1 MHTSMRLLRNTRLT
15 LPLLKWVSVF
25 SFGCI
30 STSAW
35 AVVLDNQTLTVSS
48 GTPLDSY
55 VLINQSALTVDGAQT
70 SSISVTDSVLS
81 ILRGDTLTS
90 NSVAINLVDSQASIA
105 NATITSRGSVGLL
118 LAHGAGDGSTASVS
132 NSTIQGGSVGIQV
145 NAGGELTLANS
156 QVSATA
162 ANSDGL
168 RLQGGTAQV
177 SNSSIIGQNFGV
189 RMLRES
195 ELRPDV
201 AALRLD
207 NSSVSSVTGN
217 GIEVRTRGDAIID
230 MQNGSRVS
238 AGNGTAINI
247 SEFSNTTLTAGASE
261 IEGNIVVAEGGR
273 ASLGLDNSRLVG
285 DIQSGGTT
293 AVDFNQSVLEGDVT
307 VAAAGT
313 ANVSFNQSSMIGNLV
328 AQEGGDL
335 SLVLAERSQLAGNVQ
350 NAQLVSVQGGSLLVG
365 DLDRV
370 QVLSLDSNAQ
380 FTGKT
385 VDVQQAGIGGGAN
398 WTMTDTSSVG
408 SLAMN
413 GGQVTFGD
421 NATFYRLNVE
431 NLSGNGTFVM
441 ASDFSNGNTD
451 FLNVTGNASGSHG
464 LLMGSNG
471 ADPSLDSLKVVHMGS
486 GDAQFSLLNQGEQ
499 VDLGA
504 YSYKLVQKGDQDWYL
519 DRETRTISPMTRTV
533 MALFN
538 NPITIAYGEMTS
550 LRSRMGELRYN
561 QGKNAGV
568 WMRAYG
574 NQHNIADASSGVG
587 YQQNQ
592 RGLTFGADAQLGESN
607 WTLGLLAGHSRS
619 DLNLSYGSSGSI
631 DSYYVGGYATW
642 MDPESGYYVDSVL
655 KYNRYQNDAK
665 VGLSDGTRTKGDYDT
680 HGMSASVEVGKH
692 IKLDDGYFIEP
703 FAQVAAAAVAGKDFT
718 LDNGFDANGDVSRS
732 LLGKVGTTLGKTISL
747 GGDSMIQP
755 YVKAAF
761 AHEFAQ
767 RNQVQVNNNVFNNDL
782 SGSRAELG
790 AGVAWTVAKD
800 FQVYGEAGYMNGKN
814 IEMPYSFS
822 LGASYRF

>member
-1 MHTSMRLLRNTRLT
+1 MPFHSPYTITFKRTALIPFLCTPLVFIASNVDAVTLDGTQKTVTSVDAPDTYNLINGAQLDAVSATLLGLSANRST
-15 LPLLKWVSVF
+15 LNVT
-25 SFGCI
+25 GG
-30 STSAW
+30 
-35 AVVLDNQTLTVSS
+35 TVSS
-48 GTPLDSY
+48 TGAVAVRLTSGTGNFANTTINNTVGGGLLAARVTNLQQGSQVVVSDSDITGNTY
-55 VLINQSALTVDGAQT
+55 GLQMTGYSTVR
-70 SSISVTDSVLS
+70 ITDSQVVGTGTDRNAVNNFSGQLQAVGSRFTGEANGVRLARDTSTMGLVSSLS
-81 ILRGDTLTS
+81 LEGSSVIGKTGAGVRVDSG
-90 NSVAINLVDSQASIA
+90 SVAQIDVLN
-105 NATITSRGSVGLL
+105 
-118 LAHGAGDGSTASVS
+118 
-132 NSTIQGGSVGIQV
+132 
-145 NAGGELTLANS
+145 NS
-156 QVSATA
+156 QL
-162 ANSDGL
+162 NG
-168 RLQGGTAQV
+168 
-177 SNSSIIGQNFGV
+177 
-189 RMLRES
+189 
-195 ELRPDV
+195 
-201 AALRLD
+201 
-207 NSSVSSVTGN
+207 GN
-217 GIEVRTRGDAIID
+217 GNA
-230 MQNGSRVS
+230 
-238 AGNGTAINI
+238 
-247 SEFSNTTLTAGASE
+247 
-261 IEGNIVVAEGGR
+261 
-273 ASLGLDNSRLVG
+273 
-285 DIQSGGTT
+285 
-293 AVDFNQSVLEGDVT
+293 LE
-307 VAAAGT
+307 VAAASQAT
-313 ANVSFNQSSMIGNLV
+313 MNVRSSALSGDVLV
-328 AQEGGDL
+328 
-335 SLVLAERSQLAGNVQ
+335 
-350 NAQLVSVQGGSLLVG
+350 
-365 DLDRV
+365 
-370 QVLSLDSNAQ
+370 
-380 FTGKT
+380 
-385 VDVQQAGIGGGAN
+385 
-398 WTMTDTSSVG
+398 TDTSSATVSLDQASLTGNLIGDDSAAVVLILDQSTMSGDVRVAPGG
-408 SLAMN
+408 SGGVTLGNNSQLTGRLEHVQQVNINSNSNWTLNANNTIGDLAMN
-413 GGQVTFGD
+413 GGRITFGD
-421 NATFYRLNVE
+421 ENSFYELNVQS
-431 NLSGNGTFVM
+431 LSGNGEFYM
-441 ASDFSNGNTD
+441 ASNFASGATD
-451 FLNVTGNASGSHG
+451 FLNVTGNASGTHG
-464 LLMGSNG
+464 LMVGTSG
-471 ADPSLDSLKVVHMGS
+471 TDPASVERLQLVHTGS
-486 GDAQFSLLNQGEQ
+486 GDAQFSLLNDRQE

-504 YSYKLVQKGDQDWYL
+504 YSYKLVKDGQDWYL

-538 NPITIAYGEMTS
+538 TPITIAYGEMTS

>member
-1 MHTSMRLLRNTRLT
+1 MRTT
-15 LPLLKWVSVF
+15 IDK
-25 SFGCI
+25 
-30 STSAW
+30 TSAKKPLFVFMNMLMLLPW
-35 AVVLDNQTLTVSS
+35 ALASEQALAILVDNQTLTLTAADAPDTYDLVNGAVLTTQDASTLSIRVTASTVQLNGGTISGGSSNGLHLFGSNATVNGAVVSS
-48 GTPLDSY
+48 T
-55 VLINQSALTVDGAQT
+55 GA
-70 SSISVTDSVLS
+70 V
-81 ILRGDTLTS
+81 GM
-90 NSVAINLVDSQASIA
+90 AIA
-105 NATITSRGSVGLL
+105 RVG
-118 LAHGAGDGSTASVS
+118 AAPSTATVS
-132 NSTIQGGSVGIQV
+132 NSTITGARLG
-145 NAGGELTLANS
+145 A
-156 QVSATA
+156 QVSARSTLNISGTTVTGSNADGIGLAILGGTVTATSGTQFNGTA
-162 ANSDGL
+162 A
-168 RLQGGTAQV
+168 
-177 SNSSIIGQNFGV
+177 GV
-189 RMLRES
+189 RIGRES
-195 ELRPDV
+195 AINSQAPTLT
-201 AALRLD
+201 LD
-207 NSSVSSVTGN
+207 NSSATGGTGPAVLVRTDTVAEINVRNGSTLNGGN
-217 GIEVRTRGDAIID
+217 GVILEVQGPATANLNVAASSLRGNVQIAD
-230 MQNGSRVS
+230 
-238 AGNGTAINI
+238 TA
-247 SEFSNTTLTAGASE
+247 TANLKLDQAS
-261 IEGNIVVAEGGR
+261 
-273 ASLGLDNSRLVG
+273 LVG
-285 DIQSGGTT
+285 D
-293 AVDFNQSVLEGDVT
+293 VVVT
-307 VAAAGT
+307 PG
-313 ANVSFNQSSMIGNLV
+313 AN
-328 AQEGGDL
+328 A
-335 SLVLAERSQLAGNVQ
+335 SLALDNRSQLTGNLNGVQ
-350 NAQLVSVQGGSLLVG
+350 QVNINSNSNWTLNANNTIG
-365 DLDRV
+365 DL
-370 QVLSLDSNAQ
+370 AM
-380 FTGKT
+380 TG
-385 VDVQQAGIGGGAN
+385 GRI
-398 WTMTDTSSVG
+398 
-408 SLAMN
+408 
-413 GGQVTFGD
+413 TFGD
-421 NATFYRLNVE
+421 ENSFYELNVQS
-431 NLSGNGTFVM
+431 LSGNGEFYM
-441 ASDFSNGNTD
+441 ASNFASGATD
-451 FLNVTGNASGSHG
+451 FLNVTGNASGTHG
-464 LLMGSNG
+464 LMVGTSG
-471 ADPSLDSLKVVHMGS
+471 TDPASVERLQLVHTGS
-486 GDAQFSLLNQGEQ
+486 GDAQFSLLNDRQE

-504 YSYKLVQKGDQDWYL
+504 YSYKLVKDGQDWYL

-538 NPITIAYGEMTS
+538 TPITIAYGEMTS

-767 RNQVQVNNNVFNNDL
+767 RNQVQVNDNVFNNVL

>member
-1 MHTSMRLLRNTRLT
+1 MRTST
-15 LPLLKWVSVF
+15 LIITPFKKIIAVTQWATALSMTLVSPQIF
-25 SFGCI
+25 
-30 STSAW
+30 
-35 AVVLDNQTLTVSS
+35 AVVLDNQTLTITSLDAPTDYQLVNQSLLIVDSAQTFGLRLNRSGLNILS
-48 GTPLDSY
+48 GTVTATGRGIELADSQATIANASITSSSNFGLLL
-55 VLINQSALTVDGAQT
+55 VHGSGVGSTATVTNSQITGATTGAQAT
-70 SSISVTDSVLS
+70 AGSVL
-81 ILRGDTLTS
+81 
-90 NSVAINLVDSQASIA
+90 NLVDSNVTGTGP
-105 NATITSRGSVGLL
+105 NA
-118 LAHGAGDGSTASVS
+118 H
-132 NSTIQGGSVGIQV
+132 
-145 NAGGELTLANS
+145 
-156 QVSATA
+156 
-162 ANSDGL
+162 GL
-168 RLQGGTAQV
+168 RLLGAEANVTGST
-177 SNSSIIGQNFGV
+177 ITGQNAGV
-189 RMLRES
+189 RMSREGAA
-195 ELRPDV
+195 RPDAPV
-201 AALRLD
+201 LRLN
-207 NSSVSSVTGN
+207 NSVVRGVN
-217 GIEVRTRGDAIID
+217 GPAIQVASNATAIIEVL
-230 MQNGSRVS
+230 NGS
-238 AGNGTAINI
+238 
-247 SEFSNTTLTAGASE
+247 TLTAGNGV
-261 IEGNIVVAEGGR
+261 I
-273 ASLGLDNSRLVG
+273 LDTA
-285 DIQSGGTT
+285 IGTT
-293 AVDFNQSVLEGDVT
+293 TDLTVASSSLEGDVATAGATTATFTQSTLNGNVNVSDTGSANLRFDQSRITGDVVAASGGTASVTLNNSSQLTGRLENVQQVSINSSSNWTLNADNT
-307 VAAAGT
+307 VA
-313 ANVSFNQSSMIGNLV
+313 N
-328 AQEGGDL
+328 
-335 SLVLAERSQLAGNVQ
+335 
-350 NAQLVSVQGGSLLVG
+350 
-365 DLDRV
+365 
-370 QVLSLDSNAQ
+370 
-380 FTGKT
+380 
-385 VDVQQAGIGGGAN
+385 
-398 WTMTDTSSVG
+398 
-408 SLAMN
+408 LAMN

-538 NPITIAYGEMTS
+538 TPITIAYGEMTS

>member
-1 MHTSMRLLRNTRLT
+1 MRTT
-15 LPLLKWVSVF
+15 IDK
-25 SFGCI
+25 
-30 STSAW
+30 TSAKKPLFVFMNMLMLLPW
-35 AVVLDNQTLTVSS
+35 ALASEQALAILVDNQTLTLTAADAPDTYDLVNGAVLTTQDASTLSIRVTASTVQLNGGTISGGSSNGLHLFGSNATVNGAVVSS
-48 GTPLDSY
+48 T
-55 VLINQSALTVDGAQT
+55 GA
-70 SSISVTDSVLS
+70 V
-81 ILRGDTLTS
+81 GM
-90 NSVAINLVDSQASIA
+90 AIA
-105 NATITSRGSVGLL
+105 RVG
-118 LAHGAGDGSTASVS
+118 AAPSTATVS
-132 NSTIQGGSVGIQV
+132 NSTITGARLG
-145 NAGGELTLANS
+145 A
-156 QVSATA
+156 QVSARSTLNISGTTVTGSNADGIGLAILGGTVTATSGTQFNGTA
-162 ANSDGL
+162 A
-168 RLQGGTAQV
+168 
-177 SNSSIIGQNFGV
+177 GV
-189 RMLRES
+189 RIGRES
-195 ELRPDV
+195 AINSQAPTLT
-201 AALRLD
+201 LD
-207 NSSVSSVTGN
+207 NSSATGGTGPAVLVRTDTVAEINVRNGSTLNGGN
-217 GIEVRTRGDAIID
+217 GVILEVQGPATANLNVAASSLRGNVQIAD
-230 MQNGSRVS
+230 
-238 AGNGTAINI
+238 TA
-247 SEFSNTTLTAGASE
+247 TANLKLDQAS
-261 IEGNIVVAEGGR
+261 
-273 ASLGLDNSRLVG
+273 LVG
-285 DIQSGGTT
+285 D
-293 AVDFNQSVLEGDVT
+293 VVVT
-307 VAAAGT
+307 PG
-313 ANVSFNQSSMIGNLV
+313 AN
-328 AQEGGDL
+328 A
-335 SLVLAERSQLAGNVQ
+335 SLALDNRSQLTGNLNGVQ
-350 NAQLVSVQGGSLLVG
+350 QVNINSNSNWTLNANNTIG
-365 DLDRV
+365 DL
-370 QVLSLDSNAQ
+370 AM
-380 FTGKT
+380 TG
-385 VDVQQAGIGGGAN
+385 GRI
-398 WTMTDTSSVG
+398 
-408 SLAMN
+408 
-413 GGQVTFGD
+413 TFGD
-421 NATFYRLNVE
+421 ENSFYELNVQS
-431 NLSGNGTFVM
+431 LSGNGEFYM
-441 ASDFSNGNTD
+441 ASNFASGATD
-451 FLNVTGNASGSHG
+451 FLNVTGNASGTHG
-464 LLMGSNG
+464 LMVGTSG
-471 ADPSLDSLKVVHMGS
+471 TDPASVERLQLVHTGS
-486 GDAQFSLLNQGEQ
+486 GDAQFSLLNDRQE

-504 YSYKLVQKGDQDWYL
+504 YSYKLVKDGQDWYL

-538 NPITIAYGEMTS
+538 TPITIAYGEMTS
-550 LRSRMGELRYN
+550 LRSRMGELRYS
-561 QGKNAGV
+561 QGKSAGV

-587 YQQNQ
+587 YEQNQ
-592 RGLTFGADAQLGESN
+592 RGLTFGADAKLGESN

>member
-1 MHTSMRLLRNTRLT
+1 MRTT
-15 LPLLKWVSVF
+15 IDK
-25 SFGCI
+25 
-30 STSAW
+30 TSAKKPLFVFMNMLMLLPW
-35 AVVLDNQTLTVSS
+35 ALASEQALAILVDNQTLTLTAADAPDTYDLVNGAVLTTQDASTLAIRVTASTVQLNGGTISGGSSNGLHLFGSNATVNGAVVSS
-48 GTPLDSY
+48 T
-55 VLINQSALTVDGAQT
+55 GA
-70 SSISVTDSVLS
+70 V
-81 ILRGDTLTS
+81 GM
-90 NSVAINLVDSQASIA
+90 AIA
-105 NATITSRGSVGLL
+105 RVG
-118 LAHGAGDGSTASVS
+118 AAPSTATVS
-132 NSTIQGGSVGIQV
+132 NSTITGARLG
-145 NAGGELTLANS
+145 A
-156 QVSATA
+156 QVSARSTLNISGTTVAGSNADGIGLAILGGTVTATSGTQFNGTA
-162 ANSDGL
+162 A
-168 RLQGGTAQV
+168 
-177 SNSSIIGQNFGV
+177 GV
-189 RMLRES
+189 RIGRES
-195 ELRPDV
+195 AINSQAPTLT
-201 AALRLD
+201 LD
-207 NSSVSSVTGN
+207 NSSATGGTGPAVLVRTDTVAEINVRNGSTLNGGN
-217 GIEVRTRGDAIID
+217 GVILEVQGPATANLNVAASSLRGNVQIAD
-230 MQNGSRVS
+230 
-238 AGNGTAINI
+238 TA
-247 SEFSNTTLTAGASE
+247 TANLKLDQAS
-261 IEGNIVVAEGGR
+261 
-273 ASLGLDNSRLVG
+273 LVG
-285 DIQSGGTT
+285 D
-293 AVDFNQSVLEGDVT
+293 VVVT
-307 VAAAGT
+307 PG
-313 ANVSFNQSSMIGNLV
+313 AN
-328 AQEGGDL
+328 A
-335 SLVLAERSQLAGNVQ
+335 SLALDNRSQLTGNLNGVQ
-350 NAQLVSVQGGSLLVG
+350 QVNINSNSNWTLNANNTIG
-365 DLDRV
+365 DL
-370 QVLSLDSNAQ
+370 AM
-380 FTGKT
+380 TG
-385 VDVQQAGIGGGAN
+385 GRI
-398 WTMTDTSSVG
+398 
-408 SLAMN
+408 
-413 GGQVTFGD
+413 TFGD
-421 NATFYRLNVE
+421 ENSFYELNVQS
-431 NLSGNGTFVM
+431 LSGNGEFYM
-441 ASDFSNGNTD
+441 ASNFASGATD
-451 FLNVTGNASGSHG
+451 FLNVTGNASGTHG
-464 LLMGSNG
+464 LMVGTSG
-471 ADPSLDSLKVVHMGS
+471 TDPASVERLQLVHTGS
-486 GDAQFSLLNQGEQ
+486 GDAQFSLLNDRQE

-504 YSYKLVQKGDQDWYL
+504 YSYKLVKDGQDWYL

-538 NPITIAYGEMTS
+538 TPITIAYGEMTS

-767 RNQVQVNNNVFNNDL
+767 RNQVQVNDNVFNNDL

>member
-1 MHTSMRLLRNTRLT
+1 MRTT
-15 LPLLKWVSVF
+15 IDK
-25 SFGCI
+25 
-30 STSAW
+30 TSAKKPLFVFMNMLMLLPW
-35 AVVLDNQTLTVSS
+35 ALASEQALAILVDNQTLTLTAADAPDTYDLVNGAVLTTQDASTLSIRVTASTVQLNGGTISGGSSNGLHLFGSNATVNGAVVSS
-48 GTPLDSY
+48 T
-55 VLINQSALTVDGAQT
+55 GA
-70 SSISVTDSVLS
+70 V
-81 ILRGDTLTS
+81 GM
-90 NSVAINLVDSQASIA
+90 AIA
-105 NATITSRGSVGLL
+105 RVG
-118 LAHGAGDGSTASVS
+118 AAPSTATVS
-132 NSTIQGGSVGIQV
+132 NSTITGARLG
-145 NAGGELTLANS
+145 A
-156 QVSATA
+156 QVSARSTLNISGTTVTGSNADGIGLAILGGTVTATSGTQFNGTA
-162 ANSDGL
+162 A
-168 RLQGGTAQV
+168 
-177 SNSSIIGQNFGV
+177 GV
-189 RMLRES
+189 RIGRES
-195 ELRPDV
+195 AINSQAPTLT
-201 AALRLD
+201 LD
-207 NSSVSSVTGN
+207 NSSATGGTGPAVLVRTDTVAEINVRNGSTLNGGN
-217 GIEVRTRGDAIID
+217 GVILEVQGPATANLNVAASSLRGNVQIAD
-230 MQNGSRVS
+230 
-238 AGNGTAINI
+238 TA
-247 SEFSNTTLTAGASE
+247 TANLKLDQAS
-261 IEGNIVVAEGGR
+261 
-273 ASLGLDNSRLVG
+273 LVG
-285 DIQSGGTT
+285 D
-293 AVDFNQSVLEGDVT
+293 VVVT
-307 VAAAGT
+307 PG
-313 ANVSFNQSSMIGNLV
+313 AN
-328 AQEGGDL
+328 A
-335 SLVLAERSQLAGNVQ
+335 SLALDNRSQLTGNLNGVQ
-350 NAQLVSVQGGSLLVG
+350 QVNINSNSNWTLNANNTIG
-365 DLDRV
+365 DL
-370 QVLSLDSNAQ
+370 AM
-380 FTGKT
+380 TG
-385 VDVQQAGIGGGAN
+385 GRI
-398 WTMTDTSSVG
+398 
-408 SLAMN
+408 
-413 GGQVTFGD
+413 TFGD
-421 NATFYRLNVE
+421 ENSFYELNVQS
-431 NLSGNGTFVM
+431 LSGNGEFYM
-441 ASDFSNGNTD
+441 ASNFASGATD
-451 FLNVTGNASGSHG
+451 FLNVTGNASGTHG
-464 LLMGSNG
+464 LMVGTSG
-471 ADPSLDSLKVVHMGS
+471 TDPASVERLQLVHTGS
-486 GDAQFSLLNQGEQ
+486 GDAQFSLLNDRQE

-504 YSYKLVQKGDQDWYL
+504 YSYKLVKDGQDWYL

-538 NPITIAYGEMTS
+538 TPITIAYGEMTS

>member
-1 MHTSMRLLRNTRLT
+1 MTGS
-15 LPLLKWVSVF
+15 
-25 SFGCI
+25 
-30 STSAW
+30 
-35 AVVLDNQTLTVSS
+35 
-48 GTPLDSY
+48 
-55 VLINQSALTVDGAQT
+55 
-70 SSISVTDSVLS
+70 
-81 ILRGDTLTS
+81 
-90 NSVAINLVDSQASIA
+90 
-105 NATITSRGSVGLL
+105 TIT
-118 LAHGAGDGSTASVS
+118 
-132 NSTIQGGSVGIQV
+132 
-145 NAGGELTLANS
+145 
-156 QVSATA
+156 
-162 ANSDGL
+162 
-168 RLQGGTAQV
+168 
-177 SNSSIIGQNFGV
+177 GQNAGV
-189 RMLRES
+189 RMSREGAA
-195 ELRPDV
+195 RPDAPV
-201 AALRLD
+201 LRLN
-207 NSSVSSVTGN
+207 NSVVRGVN
-217 GIEVRTRGDAIID
+217 GPAIQVASNATAIIEVL
-230 MQNGSRVS
+230 NGS
-238 AGNGTAINI
+238 
-247 SEFSNTTLTAGASE
+247 TLTAGNGV
-261 IEGNIVVAEGGR
+261 I
-273 ASLGLDNSRLVG
+273 LDTA
-285 DIQSGGTT
+285 IGTT
-293 AVDFNQSVLEGDVT
+293 TDLTVASSSLEGDVATAGATTATFTQSTLNGNVNVSDTGSANLRFDQSRITGDVVAASGGTASVTLNNSSQLTGRLENVQQVSINSSSNWTLNADNT
-307 VAAAGT
+307 VA
-313 ANVSFNQSSMIGNLV
+313 N
-328 AQEGGDL
+328 
-335 SLVLAERSQLAGNVQ
+335 
-350 NAQLVSVQGGSLLVG
+350 
-365 DLDRV
+365 
-370 QVLSLDSNAQ
+370 
-380 FTGKT
+380 
-385 VDVQQAGIGGGAN
+385 
-398 WTMTDTSSVG
+398 
-408 SLAMN
+408 LAMN

-538 NPITIAYGEMTS
+538 TPITIAYGEMTS

-790 AGVAWTVAKD
+790 AGVALTVAKD

>member
-1 MHTSMRLLRNTRLT
+1 MRTT
-15 LPLLKWVSVF
+15 IDK
-25 SFGCI
+25 
-30 STSAW
+30 TSAKKPLFVFVNMLMLLPW
-35 AVVLDNQTLTVSS
+35 ALASEQALAILVDNQTLTLTAADAPDTYDLVNGAVLTTQDASTLSIRVTASTVQLNGGTISGGSSNGLHLFGSNATVNGAVVSS
-48 GTPLDSY
+48 T
-55 VLINQSALTVDGAQT
+55 GA
-70 SSISVTDSVLS
+70 V
-81 ILRGDTLTS
+81 GM
-90 NSVAINLVDSQASIA
+90 AIA
-105 NATITSRGSVGLL
+105 RVG
-118 LAHGAGDGSTASVS
+118 AAPSTATVS
-132 NSTIQGGSVGIQV
+132 NSTITGARLG
-145 NAGGELTLANS
+145 A
-156 QVSATA
+156 QVSARSTLNISGTTVTGSNADGIGLAILGGTVTATSGTQFNGTA
-162 ANSDGL
+162 A
-168 RLQGGTAQV
+168 
-177 SNSSIIGQNFGV
+177 GV
-189 RMLRES
+189 RIGRES
-195 ELRPDV
+195 AINSQAPTLT
-201 AALRLD
+201 LD
-207 NSSVSSVTGN
+207 NSSATGGTGPAVLVRTDTVAEINVRNGSTLNGGN
-217 GIEVRTRGDAIID
+217 GVILEVQGPATANLNVAASSLRGNVQIAD
-230 MQNGSRVS
+230 
-238 AGNGTAINI
+238 TA
-247 SEFSNTTLTAGASE
+247 TANLKLDQAS
-261 IEGNIVVAEGGR
+261 
-273 ASLGLDNSRLVG
+273 LVG
-285 DIQSGGTT
+285 D
-293 AVDFNQSVLEGDVT
+293 VVVT
-307 VAAAGT
+307 PG
-313 ANVSFNQSSMIGNLV
+313 AN
-328 AQEGGDL
+328 A
-335 SLVLAERSQLAGNVQ
+335 SLALDNRSQLTGNLNGVQ
-350 NAQLVSVQGGSLLVG
+350 QVNINSNSNWTLNANNTIG
-365 DLDRV
+365 DL
-370 QVLSLDSNAQ
+370 AM
-380 FTGKT
+380 TG
-385 VDVQQAGIGGGAN
+385 GRI
-398 WTMTDTSSVG
+398 
-408 SLAMN
+408 
-413 GGQVTFGD
+413 TFGD
-421 NATFYRLNVE
+421 ENSFYELNVQS
-431 NLSGNGTFVM
+431 LSGNGEFYM
-441 ASDFSNGNTD
+441 ASNFASGATD
-451 FLNVTGNASGSHG
+451 FLNVTGNASGTHG
-464 LLMGSNG
+464 LMVGTSG
-471 ADPSLDSLKVVHMGS
+471 TDPASVERLQLVHTGS
-486 GDAQFSLLNQGEQ
+486 GDAQFSLLNDRQE

-504 YSYKLVQKGDQDWYL
+504 YSYKLVKDGQDWYL

-538 NPITIAYGEMTS
+538 TPITIAYGEMTS

>member
-1 MHTSMRLLRNTRLT
+1 MRTT
-15 LPLLKWVSVF
+15 IDK
-25 SFGCI
+25 
-30 STSAW
+30 TSAKKPLFVFVNMLMLLPW
-35 AVVLDNQTLTVSS
+35 ALASEQALAILVDNQTLTLTAADAPDTYDLVNGAVLTTQDASTLAIRVTASTVQLNGGTISGGSSNGLHLFGSNATVNGAVVSS
-48 GTPLDSY
+48 T
-55 VLINQSALTVDGAQT
+55 GA
-70 SSISVTDSVLS
+70 V
-81 ILRGDTLTS
+81 GM
-90 NSVAINLVDSQASIA
+90 AIA
-105 NATITSRGSVGLL
+105 RVG
-118 LAHGAGDGSTASVS
+118 AAPSTATVS
-132 NSTIQGGSVGIQV
+132 NSTITGARLG
-145 NAGGELTLANS
+145 A
-156 QVSATA
+156 QVSARSTLNISGTTVTGSNADGIGLAILGGTVTATSGTQFNGTA
-162 ANSDGL
+162 A
-168 RLQGGTAQV
+168 
-177 SNSSIIGQNFGV
+177 GV
-189 RMLRES
+189 RIGRES
-195 ELRPDV
+195 AINSQAPTLT
-201 AALRLD
+201 LD
-207 NSSVSSVTGN
+207 NSSATGGTGPAVLVRTDTVAEINVRNGSTLNGGN
-217 GIEVRTRGDAIID
+217 GVILEVQGPATANLNVAASSLRGNVQIAD
-230 MQNGSRVS
+230 
-238 AGNGTAINI
+238 TA
-247 SEFSNTTLTAGASE
+247 TANLKLDQAS
-261 IEGNIVVAEGGR
+261 
-273 ASLGLDNSRLVG
+273 LVG
-285 DIQSGGTT
+285 D
-293 AVDFNQSVLEGDVT
+293 VVVT
-307 VAAAGT
+307 PG
-313 ANVSFNQSSMIGNLV
+313 AN
-328 AQEGGDL
+328 A
-335 SLVLAERSQLAGNVQ
+335 SLALDNRSQLTGNLNGVQ
-350 NAQLVSVQGGSLLVG
+350 QVNINSNSNWTLNANNTIG
-365 DLDRV
+365 DL
-370 QVLSLDSNAQ
+370 AM
-380 FTGKT
+380 TG
-385 VDVQQAGIGGGAN
+385 GRI
-398 WTMTDTSSVG
+398 
-408 SLAMN
+408 
-413 GGQVTFGD
+413 TFGD
-421 NATFYRLNVE
+421 ENSFYELNVQS
-431 NLSGNGTFVM
+431 LSGNGEFYM
-441 ASDFSNGNTD
+441 ASNFASGATD
-451 FLNVTGNASGSHG
+451 FLNVTGNASGTHG
-464 LLMGSNG
+464 LMVGTSG
-471 ADPSLDSLKVVHMGS
+471 TDPASVERLQLVHTGS
-486 GDAQFSLLNQGEQ
+486 GDAQFSLLNDRQE

-504 YSYKLVQKGDQDWYL
+504 YSYKLVKDGQDWYL

-538 NPITIAYGEMTS
+538 TPITIAYGEMTS

-767 RNQVQVNNNVFNNDL
+767 RNQVQVNDNVFNNDL

-790 AGVAWTVAKD
+790 VGVAWTVAKD

>member
-1 MHTSMRLLRNTRLT
+1 MRTT
-15 LPLLKWVSVF
+15 IDK
-25 SFGCI
+25 
-30 STSAW
+30 TSAKKPLFVFMNMLMLLPW
-35 AVVLDNQTLTVSS
+35 ALASEQALAILVDNQTLTLTAADAPDTYDLVNGAVLTTQDASTLAIRVTASTVQLNGGTISGGSSNGLHLFGSNATVNGAVVSS
-48 GTPLDSY
+48 T
-55 VLINQSALTVDGAQT
+55 GA
-70 SSISVTDSVLS
+70 V
-81 ILRGDTLTS
+81 GM
-90 NSVAINLVDSQASIA
+90 AIA
-105 NATITSRGSVGLL
+105 RVG
-118 LAHGAGDGSTASVS
+118 AAPSTATVS
-132 NSTIQGGSVGIQV
+132 NSTITGARLG
-145 NAGGELTLANS
+145 A
-156 QVSATA
+156 QVSARSTLNISGTTVTGSNADGIGLAILGGTVTATSGTQFNGTA
-162 ANSDGL
+162 A
-168 RLQGGTAQV
+168 
-177 SNSSIIGQNFGV
+177 GV
-189 RMLRES
+189 RIGRES
-195 ELRPDV
+195 AINSQAPTLT
-201 AALRLD
+201 LD
-207 NSSVSSVTGN
+207 NSSATGGTGPAVLVRTDTVAEINVRNGSTLNGGN
-217 GIEVRTRGDAIID
+217 GVILEVQGPATANLNVAASSLRGNVQIAD
-230 MQNGSRVS
+230 
-238 AGNGTAINI
+238 TA
-247 SEFSNTTLTAGASE
+247 TANLKLDQAS
-261 IEGNIVVAEGGR
+261 
-273 ASLGLDNSRLVG
+273 LVG
-285 DIQSGGTT
+285 D
-293 AVDFNQSVLEGDVT
+293 VVVT
-307 VAAAGT
+307 PG
-313 ANVSFNQSSMIGNLV
+313 AN
-328 AQEGGDL
+328 A
-335 SLVLAERSQLAGNVQ
+335 SLALDNRSQLTGNLNGVQ
-350 NAQLVSVQGGSLLVG
+350 QVNINSNSNWTLNANNTIG
-365 DLDRV
+365 DL
-370 QVLSLDSNAQ
+370 AM
-380 FTGKT
+380 TG
-385 VDVQQAGIGGGAN
+385 GRI
-398 WTMTDTSSVG
+398 
-408 SLAMN
+408 
-413 GGQVTFGD
+413 TFGD
-421 NATFYRLNVE
+421 ENSFYELNVQS
-431 NLSGNGTFVM
+431 LSGNGEFYM
-441 ASDFSNGNTD
+441 ASNFASGATD
-451 FLNVTGNASGSHG
+451 FLNVTGNASGTHG
-464 LLMGSNG
+464 LMVGTSG
-471 ADPSLDSLKVVHMGS
+471 TDPASVERLQLVHTGS
-486 GDAQFSLLNQGEQ
+486 GDAQFSLLNDRQE

-504 YSYKLVQKGDQDWYL
+504 YSYKLVKDGQDWYL

-538 NPITIAYGEMTS
+538 TPITIAYGEMTS

-790 AGVAWTVAKD
+790 VGVAWTVAKD

>member
-1 MHTSMRLLRNTRLT
+1 MRTT
-15 LPLLKWVSVF
+15 IDK
-25 SFGCI
+25 
-30 STSAW
+30 TSAKKPLFVFVNMLMLLPW
-35 AVVLDNQTLTVSS
+35 ALASEQALAILVDNQTLTLTAADAPDTYDLVNGAVLTTQDASTLAIRVTASTVQLNGGTISGGSSNGLHLFGSNATVNGAVVSS
-48 GTPLDSY
+48 T
-55 VLINQSALTVDGAQT
+55 GA
-70 SSISVTDSVLS
+70 V
-81 ILRGDTLTS
+81 GM
-90 NSVAINLVDSQASIA
+90 AIA
-105 NATITSRGSVGLL
+105 RVG
-118 LAHGAGDGSTASVS
+118 AAPSTATVS
-132 NSTIQGGSVGIQV
+132 NSTITGARLG
-145 NAGGELTLANS
+145 A
-156 QVSATA
+156 QVSARSTLNISGTTVTGSNADGIGLAILGGTVTATSGTQFNGTA
-162 ANSDGL
+162 A
-168 RLQGGTAQV
+168 
-177 SNSSIIGQNFGV
+177 GV
-189 RMLRES
+189 RIGRES
-195 ELRPDV
+195 AINSQAPTLT
-201 AALRLD
+201 LD
-207 NSSVSSVTGN
+207 NSSATGGTGPAVLVRTDTVAEINVRNGSTLNGGN
-217 GIEVRTRGDAIID
+217 GVILEVQGPATANLNVAASSLRGNVQIAD
-230 MQNGSRVS
+230 
-238 AGNGTAINI
+238 TA
-247 SEFSNTTLTAGASE
+247 TANLKLDQAS
-261 IEGNIVVAEGGR
+261 
-273 ASLGLDNSRLVG
+273 LVG
-285 DIQSGGTT
+285 D
-293 AVDFNQSVLEGDVT
+293 VVVT
-307 VAAAGT
+307 PG
-313 ANVSFNQSSMIGNLV
+313 AN
-328 AQEGGDL
+328 A
-335 SLVLAERSQLAGNVQ
+335 SLALDNRSQLTGNLNGVQ
-350 NAQLVSVQGGSLLVG
+350 QVNINSNSNWNLNANNTIG
-365 DLDRV
+365 DL
-370 QVLSLDSNAQ
+370 AM
-380 FTGKT
+380 TG
-385 VDVQQAGIGGGAN
+385 GRI
-398 WTMTDTSSVG
+398 
-408 SLAMN
+408 
-413 GGQVTFGD
+413 TFGD
-421 NATFYRLNVE
+421 ENSFYELNVQS
-431 NLSGNGTFVM
+431 LSGNGEFYM
-441 ASDFSNGNTD
+441 ASNFASGATD
-451 FLNVTGNASGSHG
+451 FLNVTGNASGTHG
-464 LLMGSNG
+464 LMVGTSG
-471 ADPSLDSLKVVHMGS
+471 TDPASVERLQLVHTGS
-486 GDAQFSLLNQGEQ
+486 GDAQFSLLNDRQE

-504 YSYKLVQKGDQDWYL
+504 YSYKLVKDGQDWYL

-538 NPITIAYGEMTS
+538 TPITIAYGEMTS

>member
-1 MHTSMRLLRNTRLT
+1 MRTT
-15 LPLLKWVSVF
+15 IDK
-25 SFGCI
+25 
-30 STSAW
+30 TSAKKPLFVFMNMLMLLPW
-35 AVVLDNQTLTVSS
+35 ALASEQALAVLVDNQTLTLTAADAPDTYDLVNGAVLTTQDASTLAIRVTASTVQLNGGTISGGSSNGLHLFGSNATVNGAVVSS
-48 GTPLDSY
+48 T
-55 VLINQSALTVDGAQT
+55 GA
-70 SSISVTDSVLS
+70 V
-81 ILRGDTLTS
+81 GM
-90 NSVAINLVDSQASIA
+90 AIA
-105 NATITSRGSVGLL
+105 RVG
-118 LAHGAGDGSTASVS
+118 AAPSTATVS
-132 NSTIQGGSVGIQV
+132 NSTITGARLG
-145 NAGGELTLANS
+145 A
-156 QVSATA
+156 QVSARSTLNISGTTVTGSNADGIGLAILGGTVTATSGTQFNGTA
-162 ANSDGL
+162 A
-168 RLQGGTAQV
+168 
-177 SNSSIIGQNFGV
+177 GV
-189 RMLRES
+189 RIGRES
-195 ELRPDV
+195 AINSQAPTLT
-201 AALRLD
+201 LD
-207 NSSVSSVTGN
+207 NSSATGGTGPAVLVRTDTVAEINVRNGSTLNGGN
-217 GIEVRTRGDAIID
+217 GVILEVQGPATANLNVAASSLRGNVQIAD
-230 MQNGSRVS
+230 
-238 AGNGTAINI
+238 TA
-247 SEFSNTTLTAGASE
+247 TANLKLDQAS
-261 IEGNIVVAEGGR
+261 
-273 ASLGLDNSRLVG
+273 LVG
-285 DIQSGGTT
+285 D
-293 AVDFNQSVLEGDVT
+293 VVVT
-307 VAAAGT
+307 PG
-313 ANVSFNQSSMIGNLV
+313 AN
-328 AQEGGDL
+328 A
-335 SLVLAERSQLAGNVQ
+335 SLALDNRSQLTGNLNGVQ
-350 NAQLVSVQGGSLLVG
+350 QVNINSNSNWTLNANNTIG
-365 DLDRV
+365 DL
-370 QVLSLDSNAQ
+370 AM
-380 FTGKT
+380 TG
-385 VDVQQAGIGGGAN
+385 GRI
-398 WTMTDTSSVG
+398 
-408 SLAMN
+408 
-413 GGQVTFGD
+413 TFGD
-421 NATFYRLNVE
+421 ENSFYELNVQS
-431 NLSGNGTFVM
+431 LSGNGEFYM
-441 ASDFSNGNTD
+441 ASNFASGATD
-451 FLNVTGNASGSHG
+451 FLNVTGNASGTHG
-464 LLMGSNG
+464 LMVGTSG
-471 ADPSLDSLKVVHMGS
+471 TDPASVERLQLVHTGS
-486 GDAQFSLLNQGEQ
+486 GDAQFSLLNDRQE

-504 YSYKLVQKGDQDWYL
+504 YSYKLVKDGQDWYL

-538 NPITIAYGEMTS
+538 TPITIAYGEMTS

-767 RNQVQVNNNVFNNDL
+767 RNQVQVNDNVFNNDL

>member
-1 MHTSMRLLRNTRLT
+1 MNMLMLL
-15 LPLLKWVSVF
+15 P
-25 SFGCI
+25 
-30 STSAW
+30 W
-35 AVVLDNQTLTVSS
+35 ALASEQALAILVDNQTLTLTAADAPDTYDLVNGAVLTTQDASTLSIRVTASTVQLNGGTISGGSSNGLHLFGSNATVNGAVVSS
-48 GTPLDSY
+48 T
-55 VLINQSALTVDGAQT
+55 GA
-70 SSISVTDSVLS
+70 V
-81 ILRGDTLTS
+81 GM
-90 NSVAINLVDSQASIA
+90 AIA
-105 NATITSRGSVGLL
+105 RVG
-118 LAHGAGDGSTASVS
+118 AAPSTATVS
-132 NSTIQGGSVGIQV
+132 NSTITGARLG
-145 NAGGELTLANS
+145 A
-156 QVSATA
+156 QVSARSTLNISGTTVTGSNADGIGLAILGGTVTATSGTQFNGTA
-162 ANSDGL
+162 A
-168 RLQGGTAQV
+168 
-177 SNSSIIGQNFGV
+177 GV
-189 RMLRES
+189 RIGRES
-195 ELRPDV
+195 AINSQAPTLT
-201 AALRLD
+201 LD
-207 NSSVSSVTGN
+207 NSSATGGTGPAVLVRTDTVAEINVRNGSTLNGGN
-217 GIEVRTRGDAIID
+217 GAILEVQGPATANLNVAASSLRGNVQIAD
-230 MQNGSRVS
+230 
-238 AGNGTAINI
+238 TA
-247 SEFSNTTLTAGASE
+247 TANLKLDQAS
-261 IEGNIVVAEGGR
+261 
-273 ASLGLDNSRLVG
+273 LVG
-285 DIQSGGTT
+285 D
-293 AVDFNQSVLEGDVT
+293 VVVT
-307 VAAAGT
+307 PG
-313 ANVSFNQSSMIGNLV
+313 AN
-328 AQEGGDL
+328 A
-335 SLVLAERSQLAGNVQ
+335 SLALDNRSQLTGNLNGVQ
-350 NAQLVSVQGGSLLVG
+350 QVNINSNSNWTLNANNTIG
-365 DLDRV
+365 DL
-370 QVLSLDSNAQ
+370 AM
-380 FTGKT
+380 TG
-385 VDVQQAGIGGGAN
+385 GRI
-398 WTMTDTSSVG
+398 
-408 SLAMN
+408 
-413 GGQVTFGD
+413 TFGD
-421 NATFYRLNVE
+421 ENSFYELNVQS
-431 NLSGNGTFVM
+431 LSGNGEFYM
-441 ASDFSNGNTD
+441 ASNFASGATD
-451 FLNVTGNASGSHG
+451 FLNVTGNASGTHG
-464 LLMGSNG
+464 LMVGTSG
-471 ADPSLDSLKVVHMGS
+471 TDPASVERLQLVHTGS
-486 GDAQFSLLNQGEQ
+486 GDAQFSLLNDRQE

-504 YSYKLVQKGDQDWYL
+504 YSYKLVKDGQDWYL

-538 NPITIAYGEMTS
+538 TPITIAYGEMTS

-767 RNQVQVNNNVFNNDL
+767 RNQVQVNDNVFNNDL

>member
-1 MHTSMRLLRNTRLT
+1 MRTT
-15 LPLLKWVSVF
+15 IDK
-25 SFGCI
+25 
-30 STSAW
+30 TSAKKPLFVFMNMLMLLPW
-35 AVVLDNQTLTVSS
+35 ALASEQALAILVDNQTLTLTAADAPDTYDLVNGAVLTTQDASTLSIRVTASTVQLNGGTISGGSSNGLHLFGSNATVNGAVVSS
-48 GTPLDSY
+48 T
-55 VLINQSALTVDGAQT
+55 GA
-70 SSISVTDSVLS
+70 V
-81 ILRGDTLTS
+81 GM
-90 NSVAINLVDSQASIA
+90 AIA
-105 NATITSRGSVGLL
+105 RVG
-118 LAHGAGDGSTASVS
+118 AAPSTATVS
-132 NSTIQGGSVGIQV
+132 NSTITGARLG
-145 NAGGELTLANS
+145 A
-156 QVSATA
+156 QVSARSTLNISGTTVTGSNADGIGLAILGGTVTATSGTQFNGTA
-162 ANSDGL
+162 A
-168 RLQGGTAQV
+168 
-177 SNSSIIGQNFGV
+177 GV
-189 RMLRES
+189 RIGRES
-195 ELRPDV
+195 AINSQAPTLT
-201 AALRLD
+201 LD
-207 NSSVSSVTGN
+207 NSSATGGTGPAVLVRTDTVAEINVRNGSTLNGGN
-217 GIEVRTRGDAIID
+217 GVILEVQGPATANLNVAASSLRGNVQIAD
-230 MQNGSRVS
+230 
-238 AGNGTAINI
+238 TA
-247 SEFSNTTLTAGASE
+247 TANLKLDQAS
-261 IEGNIVVAEGGR
+261 
-273 ASLGLDNSRLVG
+273 LVG
-285 DIQSGGTT
+285 D
-293 AVDFNQSVLEGDVT
+293 VVVT
-307 VAAAGT
+307 PG
-313 ANVSFNQSSMIGNLV
+313 AN
-328 AQEGGDL
+328 A
-335 SLVLAERSQLAGNVQ
+335 SLALDNRSQLTGNLNGVQ
-350 NAQLVSVQGGSLLVG
+350 QVNINSNSNWTLNANNTIG
-365 DLDRV
+365 DL
-370 QVLSLDSNAQ
+370 AM
-380 FTGKT
+380 TG
-385 VDVQQAGIGGGAN
+385 GRI
-398 WTMTDTSSVG
+398 
-408 SLAMN
+408 
-413 GGQVTFGD
+413 TFGD
-421 NATFYRLNVE
+421 ENSFYELNVQS
-431 NLSGNGTFVM
+431 LSGNGEFYM
-441 ASDFSNGNTD
+441 ASNFASGATD
-451 FLNVTGNASGSHG
+451 FLNVTGNASGTHG
-464 LLMGSNG
+464 LMVGTSG
-471 ADPSLDSLKVVHMGS
+471 TDPASVERLQLVHTGS
-486 GDAQFSLLNQGEQ
+486 GDAQFSLLNDRQE

-504 YSYKLVQKGDQDWYL
+504 YSYKLVKDGQDWYL

-538 NPITIAYGEMTS
+538 TPITIAYGEMTS

-692 IKLDDGYFIEP
+692 IRLDDGYFIEP

>member
-1 MHTSMRLLRNTRLT
+1 MRTT
-15 LPLLKWVSVF
+15 IDK
-25 SFGCI
+25 
-30 STSAW
+30 TSAKKPLFVFVNMLMLLPW
-35 AVVLDNQTLTVSS
+35 ALASEQALAILVDNQTLTLTAADAPDTYDLVNGAVLTTQDASTLSIRVTASTVQLNGGTISGGSSNGLHLFGSNATVNGAVVSS
-48 GTPLDSY
+48 T
-55 VLINQSALTVDGAQT
+55 GA
-70 SSISVTDSVLS
+70 V
-81 ILRGDTLTS
+81 GM
-90 NSVAINLVDSQASIA
+90 AIARVWAA
-105 NATITSRGSVGLL
+105 P
-118 LAHGAGDGSTASVS
+118 STATVS
-132 NSTIQGGSVGIQV
+132 NSTITGARLG
-145 NAGGELTLANS
+145 A
-156 QVSATA
+156 QVSARSTLNISGTTVTGSNADGIGLAILGGTVTATSGTQFNGTA
-162 ANSDGL
+162 A
-168 RLQGGTAQV
+168 
-177 SNSSIIGQNFGV
+177 GV
-189 RMLRES
+189 RIGRES
-195 ELRPDV
+195 AINSQAPTLT
-201 AALRLD
+201 LD
-207 NSSVSSVTGN
+207 NSSATGGTGPAVLVRTDTVAEINVRNGSTLNGGN
-217 GIEVRTRGDAIID
+217 GVILEVQGPATANLNVAASSLRGNVQIAD
-230 MQNGSRVS
+230 
-238 AGNGTAINI
+238 TA
-247 SEFSNTTLTAGASE
+247 TANLKLDQAS
-261 IEGNIVVAEGGR
+261 
-273 ASLGLDNSRLVG
+273 LVG
-285 DIQSGGTT
+285 D
-293 AVDFNQSVLEGDVT
+293 VVVT
-307 VAAAGT
+307 PG
-313 ANVSFNQSSMIGNLV
+313 AN
-328 AQEGGDL
+328 A
-335 SLVLAERSQLAGNVQ
+335 SLALDNRSQLTGNLNGVQ
-350 NAQLVSVQGGSLLVG
+350 QVNINSNSNWTLNANNTIG
-365 DLDRV
+365 DL
-370 QVLSLDSNAQ
+370 AM
-380 FTGKT
+380 TG
-385 VDVQQAGIGGGAN
+385 GRI
-398 WTMTDTSSVG
+398 
-408 SLAMN
+408 
-413 GGQVTFGD
+413 TFGD
-421 NATFYRLNVE
+421 ENSFYELNVQS
-431 NLSGNGTFVM
+431 LSGNGEFYM
-441 ASDFSNGNTD
+441 ASNFASGATD
-451 FLNVTGNASGSHG
+451 FLNVTGNASGTHG
-464 LLMGSNG
+464 LMVGTSG
-471 ADPSLDSLKVVHMGS
+471 TDPASVERLQLVHTGS
-486 GDAQFSLLNQGEQ
+486 GDAQFSLLNDRQE

-504 YSYKLVQKGDQDWYL
+504 YSYKLVKDGQDWYL

-538 NPITIAYGEMTS
+538 TPITIAYGEMTS

-692 IKLDDGYFIEP
+692 IRLDDGYFIEP

>member
-1 MHTSMRLLRNTRLT
+1 MRTT
-15 LPLLKWVSVF
+15 IDK
-25 SFGCI
+25 
-30 STSAW
+30 TSAKKPLFVFMNMLMLLPW
-35 AVVLDNQTLTVSS
+35 ALASEQALAILVDNQTLTLTAADAPDTYDLVNGAVLTTQDASTLSIRVTASTVQLNGGTISGGSSNGLHLFGSNATVNGAVVSS
-48 GTPLDSY
+48 T
-55 VLINQSALTVDGAQT
+55 GA
-70 SSISVTDSVLS
+70 V
-81 ILRGDTLTS
+81 GM
-90 NSVAINLVDSQASIA
+90 AIA
-105 NATITSRGSVGLL
+105 RVG
-118 LAHGAGDGSTASVS
+118 AAPSTATVS
-132 NSTIQGGSVGIQV
+132 NSTITGARLG
-145 NAGGELTLANS
+145 A
-156 QVSATA
+156 QVSARSTLNISGTTVTGSNADGIGLAILGGTVTATSGTQFNGTA
-162 ANSDGL
+162 A
-168 RLQGGTAQV
+168 
-177 SNSSIIGQNFGV
+177 GV
-189 RMLRES
+189 RIGRES
-195 ELRPDV
+195 AINSQAPTLT
-201 AALRLD
+201 LD
-207 NSSVSSVTGN
+207 NSSATGGTGPAVLVRTDTVAEINVRNGSTLNGGN
-217 GIEVRTRGDAIID
+217 GVILEVQGPATANLNVAASSLRGNVQIAD
-230 MQNGSRVS
+230 
-238 AGNGTAINI
+238 TA
-247 SEFSNTTLTAGASE
+247 TANLKLDQAS
-261 IEGNIVVAEGGR
+261 
-273 ASLGLDNSRLVG
+273 LVG
-285 DIQSGGTT
+285 D
-293 AVDFNQSVLEGDVT
+293 VVVT
-307 VAAAGT
+307 PG
-313 ANVSFNQSSMIGNLV
+313 AN
-328 AQEGGDL
+328 A
-335 SLVLAERSQLAGNVQ
+335 SLALDNRSQLTGNLNGVQ
-350 NAQLVSVQGGSLLVG
+350 QVNINSNSNWTLNANNTIG
-365 DLDRV
+365 DL
-370 QVLSLDSNAQ
+370 AM
-380 FTGKT
+380 TG
-385 VDVQQAGIGGGAN
+385 GRI
-398 WTMTDTSSVG
+398 
-408 SLAMN
+408 
-413 GGQVTFGD
+413 TFGD
-421 NATFYRLNVE
+421 ENSFYELNVQS
-431 NLSGNGTFVM
+431 LSGNGEFYM
-441 ASDFSNGNTD
+441 ASNFASGATD
-451 FLNVTGNASGSHG
+451 FLNVTGNASGTHG
-464 LLMGSNG
+464 LMVGTSG
-471 ADPSLDSLKVVHMGS
+471 TDPASVERLQLVHTGS
-486 GDAQFSLLNQGEQ
+486 GDAQFSLLNDRQE

-504 YSYKLVQKGDQDWYL
+504 YSYKLVKDGQDWYL

-538 NPITIAYGEMTS
+538 TPITIAYGEMTS

-767 RNQVQVNNNVFNNDL
+767 RNQVQVNDNVFNNDL

>member
-1 MHTSMRLLRNTRLT
+1 MRTT
-15 LPLLKWVSVF
+15 IDK
-25 SFGCI
+25 
-30 STSAW
+30 TSAKKPLFVFMNMLMLLPW
-35 AVVLDNQTLTVSS
+35 ALASEQALAILVDNQTLTLTAADAPDTYDLVNGAVLTTQDASTLSIRVTASTVQLNGGTISGGSSNGLHLFGSNATVNGAVVSS
-48 GTPLDSY
+48 T
-55 VLINQSALTVDGAQT
+55 GA
-70 SSISVTDSVLS
+70 V
-81 ILRGDTLTS
+81 GM
-90 NSVAINLVDSQASIA
+90 AIA
-105 NATITSRGSVGLL
+105 RVG
-118 LAHGAGDGSTASVS
+118 AAPSTATVS
-132 NSTIQGGSVGIQV
+132 NSTITGARLG
-145 NAGGELTLANS
+145 A
-156 QVSATA
+156 QVSARSTLNISGTTVTGSNADGIGLAILGGTVTATSGTQFNGTA
-162 ANSDGL
+162 A
-168 RLQGGTAQV
+168 
-177 SNSSIIGQNFGV
+177 GV
-189 RMLRES
+189 RIGRES
-195 ELRPDV
+195 AINSQAPTLT
-201 AALRLD
+201 LD
-207 NSSVSSVTGN
+207 NSSATGGTGPAVLVRTDTVAEINVRNGSTLNGGN
-217 GIEVRTRGDAIID
+217 GVILEVQGPATANLNVAASSLRGNVQIAD
-230 MQNGSRVS
+230 
-238 AGNGTAINI
+238 TA
-247 SEFSNTTLTAGASE
+247 TANLKLDQAS
-261 IEGNIVVAEGGR
+261 
-273 ASLGLDNSRLVG
+273 LVG
-285 DIQSGGTT
+285 D
-293 AVDFNQSVLEGDVT
+293 VVVT
-307 VAAAGT
+307 PG
-313 ANVSFNQSSMIGNLV
+313 AN
-328 AQEGGDL
+328 A
-335 SLVLAERSQLAGNVQ
+335 SLALDNRSQLTGNLNGVQ
-350 NAQLVSVQGGSLLVG
+350 QVNINSNSNWTLNANNTIG
-365 DLDRV
+365 DL
-370 QVLSLDSNAQ
+370 AM
-380 FTGKT
+380 TG
-385 VDVQQAGIGGGAN
+385 GRI
-398 WTMTDTSSVG
+398 
-408 SLAMN
+408 
-413 GGQVTFGD
+413 TFGD
-421 NATFYRLNVE
+421 ENSFYELNVQS
-431 NLSGNGTFVM
+431 LSGNGEFYM
-441 ASDFSNGNTD
+441 ASNFASGATD
-451 FLNVTGNASGSHG
+451 FLNVTGNASGTHG
-464 LLMGSNG
+464 LMVGTSG
-471 ADPSLDSLKVVHMGS
+471 TDPASVERLQLVHTGS
-486 GDAQFSLLNQGEQ
+486 GDAQFSLLNDRQE

-504 YSYKLVQKGDQDWYL
+504 YSYKLVKDGQDWYL

-538 NPITIAYGEMTS
+538 TPITIAYGEMTS

-642 MDPESGYYVDSVL
+642 MDLESGYYVDSVL

-800 FQVYGEAGYMNGKN
+800 FQVYGEAGYMKGKN

>member
-30 STSAW
+30 SPSAW
-35 AVVLDNQTLTVSS
+35 AVVLDNQTLTISS
-48 GTPLDSY
+48 GTPLDGY

-70 SSISVTDSVLS
+70 ASISVIDSVLS

-90 NSVAINLVDSQASIA
+90 NGVAINLVDSQASIA

-118 LAHGAGDGSTASVS
+118 LAHGAGEGSTASVS

-145 NAGGELTLANS
+145 NAGGELTLADS

-177 SNSSIIGQNFGV
+177 SNSSIVGQNFGV

-247 SEFSNTTLTAGASE
+247 SEFSNATLTAGASE
-261 IEGNIVVAEGGR
+261 IEGNILVAEGGR

-285 DIQSGGTT
+285 DIQSSGTT

-328 AQEGGDL
+328 AQEGGGL

-538 NPITIAYGEMTS
+538 TPITIAYGEMTS

-703 FAQVAAAAVAGKDFT
+703 FAQVAAAAVAGKEFT

-767 RNQVQVNNNVFNNDL
+767 RNQVQVNDNVFNNDL

>member
-1 MHTSMRLLRNTRLT
+1 MRTT
-15 LPLLKWVSVF
+15 IDK
-25 SFGCI
+25 
-30 STSAW
+30 TSAKKPLFVFMNMLMLLPW
-35 AVVLDNQTLTVSS
+35 ALASEQALAVLVDNQTLTLTAADAPDTYDLVNGAVLTTQDASTLAIRVTASTVQLNGGTISGGSSNGLHLFGSNATVNGAVVSS
-48 GTPLDSY
+48 T
-55 VLINQSALTVDGAQT
+55 GA
-70 SSISVTDSVLS
+70 V
-81 ILRGDTLTS
+81 GM
-90 NSVAINLVDSQASIA
+90 AIA
-105 NATITSRGSVGLL
+105 RVG
-118 LAHGAGDGSTASVS
+118 AAPSTATVS
-132 NSTIQGGSVGIQV
+132 NSTITGARLG
-145 NAGGELTLANS
+145 A
-156 QVSATA
+156 QVSARSTLNISGTTVTGSNADGIGLAILGGTVTATSGTQFNGTA
-162 ANSDGL
+162 A
-168 RLQGGTAQV
+168 
-177 SNSSIIGQNFGV
+177 GV
-189 RMLRES
+189 RIGRES
-195 ELRPDV
+195 AINSQAPTLT
-201 AALRLD
+201 LD
-207 NSSVSSVTGN
+207 NSSATGGTGPAVLVRTDTVAEINVRNGSTLNGGN
-217 GIEVRTRGDAIID
+217 GVILEVQGPATANLNVAASSLRGNVQIAD
-230 MQNGSRVS
+230 
-238 AGNGTAINI
+238 TA
-247 SEFSNTTLTAGASE
+247 TANLKLDQAS
-261 IEGNIVVAEGGR
+261 
-273 ASLGLDNSRLVG
+273 LVG
-285 DIQSGGTT
+285 D
-293 AVDFNQSVLEGDVT
+293 VVVT
-307 VAAAGT
+307 PG
-313 ANVSFNQSSMIGNLV
+313 AN
-328 AQEGGDL
+328 A
-335 SLVLAERSQLAGNVQ
+335 SLALDNRSQLTGNLNGVQ
-350 NAQLVSVQGGSLLVG
+350 QVNINSNSNWTLNANNTIG
-365 DLDRV
+365 DL
-370 QVLSLDSNAQ
+370 AM
-380 FTGKT
+380 TG
-385 VDVQQAGIGGGAN
+385 GRI
-398 WTMTDTSSVG
+398 
-408 SLAMN
+408 
-413 GGQVTFGD
+413 TFGD
-421 NATFYRLNVE
+421 ENSFYELNVQS
-431 NLSGNGTFVM
+431 LSGNGEFYM
-441 ASDFSNGNTD
+441 ASNFASGATD
-451 FLNVTGNASGSHG
+451 FLNVTGNASGTHG
-464 LLMGSNG
+464 LMVGTSG
-471 ADPSLDSLKVVHMGS
+471 TDPASVERLQLVHTGS
-486 GDAQFSLLNQGEQ
+486 GDAQFSLLNDRQE

-504 YSYKLVQKGDQDWYL
+504 YSYKLVKDGQDWYL

-538 NPITIAYGEMTS
+538 TPITIAYGEMTS
-550 LRSRMGELRYN
+550 LRSRLGELRYN

-767 RNQVQVNNNVFNNDL
+767 RNQVQVNDNVFNNDL

-790 AGVAWTVAKD
+790 VGVAWTVAKD

>member
-1 MHTSMRLLRNTRLT
+1 MRTT
-15 LPLLKWVSVF
+15 IDK
-25 SFGCI
+25 
-30 STSAW
+30 TSAKKPLFVFMNMLMLLPW
-35 AVVLDNQTLTVSS
+35 ALASEQALAILVDNQTLTLTAADAPDTYDLVNGAVLTTQDASTLSIRVTASTVQLNGGTISGGSSNGLHLFGSNATVNGAVVSS
-48 GTPLDSY
+48 T
-55 VLINQSALTVDGAQT
+55 GA
-70 SSISVTDSVLS
+70 V
-81 ILRGDTLTS
+81 GM
-90 NSVAINLVDSQASIA
+90 AIA
-105 NATITSRGSVGLL
+105 RVG
-118 LAHGAGDGSTASVS
+118 AAPSTATVS
-132 NSTIQGGSVGIQV
+132 NSTITGARLG
-145 NAGGELTLANS
+145 A
-156 QVSATA
+156 QVSARSTLNISGTTVTGSNADGIGLAILGGTVTATSGTQFNGTA
-162 ANSDGL
+162 A
-168 RLQGGTAQV
+168 
-177 SNSSIIGQNFGV
+177 GV
-189 RMLRES
+189 RIGRES
-195 ELRPDV
+195 AINSQAPTLT
-201 AALRLD
+201 LD
-207 NSSVSSVTGN
+207 NSSATGGTGPAVLVRTDTVAEINVRNGSTLNGGN
-217 GIEVRTRGDAIID
+217 GVILEVQGPATANLNVAASSLRGNVQIAD
-230 MQNGSRVS
+230 
-238 AGNGTAINI
+238 TA
-247 SEFSNTTLTAGASE
+247 TANLKLDQAS
-261 IEGNIVVAEGGR
+261 
-273 ASLGLDNSRLVG
+273 LVG
-285 DIQSGGTT
+285 D
-293 AVDFNQSVLEGDVT
+293 VVVT
-307 VAAAGT
+307 PG
-313 ANVSFNQSSMIGNLV
+313 AN
-328 AQEGGDL
+328 A
-335 SLVLAERSQLAGNVQ
+335 SLALDNRSQLTGNL
-350 NAQLVSVQGGSLLVG
+350 NG
-365 DLDRV
+365 
-370 QVLSLDSNAQ
+370 
-380 FTGKT
+380 
-385 VDVQQAGIGGGAN
+385 VQQVNINSNSN
-398 WTMTDTSSVG
+398 WTLNANNTIGD
-408 SLAMN
+408 LAMN
-413 GGQVTFGD
+413 GGRITFGD
-421 NATFYRLNVE
+421 ENSFYELNVQS
-431 NLSGNGTFVM
+431 LSGNGEFYM
-441 ASDFSNGNTD
+441 ASNFASGATD
-451 FLNVTGNASGSHG
+451 FLNVTGNASGTHG
-464 LLMGSNG
+464 LMVGTSG
-471 ADPSLDSLKVVHMGS
+471 TDPASVERLQLVHTGS
-486 GDAQFSLLNQGEQ
+486 GDAQFSLLNDRQE

-504 YSYKLVQKGDQDWYL
+504 YSYKLVKDGQDWYL

-538 NPITIAYGEMTS
+538 TPITIAYGEMTS

-767 RNQVQVNNNVFNNDL
+767 RNQVQVNDNVFNNDL

>member
-1 MHTSMRLLRNTRLT
+1 MNMLMLL
-15 LPLLKWVSVF
+15 P
-25 SFGCI
+25 
-30 STSAW
+30 W
-35 AVVLDNQTLTVSS
+35 ALASEQALAILVDNQTLTLTAADAPDTYDLVNGAVLTTQDASTLAIRVTASTVQLNGGTISGGSSNGLHLFGSNATVNGAVVSS
-48 GTPLDSY
+48 T
-55 VLINQSALTVDGAQT
+55 GA
-70 SSISVTDSVLS
+70 V
-81 ILRGDTLTS
+81 GM
-90 NSVAINLVDSQASIA
+90 AIA
-105 NATITSRGSVGLL
+105 RVG
-118 LAHGAGDGSTASVS
+118 AAPSTATVS
-132 NSTIQGGSVGIQV
+132 NSTITGARLG
-145 NAGGELTLANS
+145 A
-156 QVSATA
+156 QVSARSTLNISGTTVTGSNADGIGLAILGGTVTATSGTQFNGTA
-162 ANSDGL
+162 A
-168 RLQGGTAQV
+168 
-177 SNSSIIGQNFGV
+177 GV
-189 RMLRES
+189 RIGRES
-195 ELRPDV
+195 AINSQAPTLT
-201 AALRLD
+201 LD
-207 NSSVSSVTGN
+207 NSSATGGTGPAVLVRTDTVAEINVRNGSTLNGGN
-217 GIEVRTRGDAIID
+217 GVILEVQGPATANLNVAASSLRGNVQIAD
-230 MQNGSRVS
+230 
-238 AGNGTAINI
+238 TA
-247 SEFSNTTLTAGASE
+247 TANLKLDQAS
-261 IEGNIVVAEGGR
+261 
-273 ASLGLDNSRLVG
+273 LVG
-285 DIQSGGTT
+285 D
-293 AVDFNQSVLEGDVT
+293 VVVT
-307 VAAAGT
+307 PG
-313 ANVSFNQSSMIGNLV
+313 AN
-328 AQEGGDL
+328 A
-335 SLVLAERSQLAGNVQ
+335 SLALDNRSQLTGNLNGVQ
-350 NAQLVSVQGGSLLVG
+350 QVNINSNSNWTLNANNTIG
-365 DLDRV
+365 DL
-370 QVLSLDSNAQ
+370 AM
-380 FTGKT
+380 TG
-385 VDVQQAGIGGGAN
+385 GRI
-398 WTMTDTSSVG
+398 
-408 SLAMN
+408 
-413 GGQVTFGD
+413 TFGD
-421 NATFYRLNVE
+421 ENSFYELNVQS
-431 NLSGNGTFVM
+431 LSGNGEFYM
-441 ASDFSNGNTD
+441 ASNFASGATD
-451 FLNVTGNASGSHG
+451 FLNVTGNASGTHG
-464 LLMGSNG
+464 LMVGTSG
-471 ADPSLDSLKVVHMGS
+471 TDPASVERLQLVHTGS
-486 GDAQFSLLNQGEQ
+486 GDAQFSLLNDRQE

-504 YSYKLVQKGDQDWYL
+504 YSYKLVKDGQDWYL

-538 NPITIAYGEMTS
+538 TPITIAYGEMTS

>member
-1 MHTSMRLLRNTRLT
+1 MRTT
-15 LPLLKWVSVF
+15 IDK
-25 SFGCI
+25 
-30 STSAW
+30 TSAKKPLFVFMNMLMLLPW
-35 AVVLDNQTLTVSS
+35 ALASEQALAILVDNQTLTLTAADAPDTYDLVNGAVLTTQDASTLAIRVTASTVQLNGGTISGGSSNGLHLFGSNATVNGAVVSS
-48 GTPLDSY
+48 T
-55 VLINQSALTVDGAQT
+55 GA
-70 SSISVTDSVLS
+70 V
-81 ILRGDTLTS
+81 GM
-90 NSVAINLVDSQASIA
+90 AIA
-105 NATITSRGSVGLL
+105 RVG
-118 LAHGAGDGSTASVS
+118 AAPSTATVS
-132 NSTIQGGSVGIQV
+132 NSTITGARLG
-145 NAGGELTLANS
+145 A
-156 QVSATA
+156 QVSARSTLNISGTTVTGSNADGIGLAILGGTVTATSGTQFNGTA
-162 ANSDGL
+162 A
-168 RLQGGTAQV
+168 
-177 SNSSIIGQNFGV
+177 GV
-189 RMLRES
+189 RIGRES
-195 ELRPDV
+195 AINSQAPTLT
-201 AALRLD
+201 LD
-207 NSSVSSVTGN
+207 NSSATGGTGPAVLVRTDTVAEINVRNGSTLNGGN
-217 GIEVRTRGDAIID
+217 GVILEVQGPATANLNVAASSLRGNVQIAD
-230 MQNGSRVS
+230 
-238 AGNGTAINI
+238 TA
-247 SEFSNTTLTAGASE
+247 TANLKLDQAS
-261 IEGNIVVAEGGR
+261 
-273 ASLGLDNSRLVG
+273 LVG
-285 DIQSGGTT
+285 D
-293 AVDFNQSVLEGDVT
+293 VVVT
-307 VAAAGT
+307 PG
-313 ANVSFNQSSMIGNLV
+313 AN
-328 AQEGGDL
+328 A
-335 SLVLAERSQLAGNVQ
+335 SLALDNRSQLTGNL
-350 NAQLVSVQGGSLLVG
+350 NG
-365 DLDRV
+365 
-370 QVLSLDSNAQ
+370 
-380 FTGKT
+380 
-385 VDVQQAGIGGGAN
+385 VQQVNINSNSN
-398 WTMTDTSSVG
+398 WTLNANNTIGD
-408 SLAMN
+408 LAMN
-413 GGQVTFGD
+413 GGRITFGD
-421 NATFYRLNVE
+421 ENSFYELNVQS
-431 NLSGNGTFVM
+431 LSGNGEFYM
-441 ASDFSNGNTD
+441 ASNFASGATD
-451 FLNVTGNASGSHG
+451 FLNVTGNASGTHG
-464 LLMGSNG
+464 LMVGTSG
-471 ADPSLDSLKVVHMGS
+471 TDPASVERLQLVHTGS
-486 GDAQFSLLNQGEQ
+486 GDAQFSLLNDRQE

-504 YSYKLVQKGDQDWYL
+504 YSYKLVKDGQDWYL

-538 NPITIAYGEMTS
+538 TPITIAYGEMTS

-692 IKLDDGYFIEP
+692 TKLDDGYFIEP

>member
-1 MHTSMRLLRNTRLT
+1 MRTT
-15 LPLLKWVSVF
+15 IDK
-25 SFGCI
+25 
-30 STSAW
+30 TSAKKPLFVFMNMLMLLPW
-35 AVVLDNQTLTVSS
+35 ALASEQALAILVDNQTLTLTAADAPDTYDLVNGAVLTTQDASTLAIRVTASTVQLNGGTISGGSSNGLHLFGSNATVNGAVVSS
-48 GTPLDSY
+48 T
-55 VLINQSALTVDGAQT
+55 GA
-70 SSISVTDSVLS
+70 V
-81 ILRGDTLTS
+81 GM
-90 NSVAINLVDSQASIA
+90 AIA
-105 NATITSRGSVGLL
+105 RVG
-118 LAHGAGDGSTASVS
+118 AAPSTATVS
-132 NSTIQGGSVGIQV
+132 NSTITGARLG
-145 NAGGELTLANS
+145 A
-156 QVSATA
+156 QVSARSTLNISGTTVTGSNADGIGLAILGGTVTATSGTQFNGTA
-162 ANSDGL
+162 A
-168 RLQGGTAQV
+168 
-177 SNSSIIGQNFGV
+177 GV
-189 RMLRES
+189 RIGRES
-195 ELRPDV
+195 AINSQAPTLT
-201 AALRLD
+201 LD
-207 NSSVSSVTGN
+207 NSSATGGTGPAVLVRTDTVAEINVRNGSTLNGGN
-217 GIEVRTRGDAIID
+217 GVILEVQGPATANLNVAASSLRGNVQIAD
-230 MQNGSRVS
+230 
-238 AGNGTAINI
+238 TA
-247 SEFSNTTLTAGASE
+247 TANLKLDQAS
-261 IEGNIVVAEGGR
+261 
-273 ASLGLDNSRLVG
+273 LVG
-285 DIQSGGTT
+285 D
-293 AVDFNQSVLEGDVT
+293 VVVT
-307 VAAAGT
+307 PG
-313 ANVSFNQSSMIGNLV
+313 AN
-328 AQEGGDL
+328 A
-335 SLVLAERSQLAGNVQ
+335 SLALDNRSQLTGNLNGVQ
-350 NAQLVSVQGGSLLVG
+350 QVNINSNSNWTLNANNTIG
-365 DLDRV
+365 DL
-370 QVLSLDSNAQ
+370 AM
-380 FTGKT
+380 TG
-385 VDVQQAGIGGGAN
+385 GRI
-398 WTMTDTSSVG
+398 
-408 SLAMN
+408 
-413 GGQVTFGD
+413 TFGD
-421 NATFYRLNVE
+421 ENSFYELDVQS
-431 NLSGNGTFVM
+431 LSGNGEFYM
-441 ASDFSNGNTD
+441 ASNFASGATD
-451 FLNVTGNASGSHG
+451 FLNVTGNASGTHG
-464 LLMGSNG
+464 LMVGTSG
-471 ADPSLDSLKVVHMGS
+471 TDPASVERLQLVHTGS
-486 GDAQFSLLNQGEQ
+486 GDAQFSLLNDRQE

-504 YSYKLVQKGDQDWYL
+504 YSYKLVKDGQDWYL

-538 NPITIAYGEMTS
+538 TPVTIAYGEMTS
-550 LRSRMGELRYN
+550 LRSRMGGLRYN

>member
-1 MHTSMRLLRNTRLT
+1 MRTT
-15 LPLLKWVSVF
+15 IDK
-25 SFGCI
+25 
-30 STSAW
+30 TSAKKPLFVFMNMLMLLPW
-35 AVVLDNQTLTVSS
+35 ALASEQALAILVDNQTLTLTAADAPDTYDLVNGAVLTTQDASTLSIRVTASTVQLNGGTISGGSSNGLHLFGSNATVNGAVVSS
-48 GTPLDSY
+48 T
-55 VLINQSALTVDGAQT
+55 GA
-70 SSISVTDSVLS
+70 V
-81 ILRGDTLTS
+81 GM
-90 NSVAINLVDSQASIA
+90 AIA
-105 NATITSRGSVGLL
+105 RVG
-118 LAHGAGDGSTASVS
+118 AAPSTATVS
-132 NSTIQGGSVGIQV
+132 NSTITGARLG
-145 NAGGELTLANS
+145 A
-156 QVSATA
+156 QVSARSTLNISGTTVTGSNADGIGLAILGGTVTATSGTQFNGTA
-162 ANSDGL
+162 A
-168 RLQGGTAQV
+168 
-177 SNSSIIGQNFGV
+177 GV
-189 RMLRES
+189 RIGRES
-195 ELRPDV
+195 AINSQAPTLT
-201 AALRLD
+201 LD
-207 NSSVSSVTGN
+207 NSSATGGTGPAVLVRTDTVAEINVRNGSTLNGGN
-217 GIEVRTRGDAIID
+217 GVILEVQGPATANLNVAASSLRGNVQIAD
-230 MQNGSRVS
+230 
-238 AGNGTAINI
+238 TA
-247 SEFSNTTLTAGASE
+247 TANLKLDQAS
-261 IEGNIVVAEGGR
+261 
-273 ASLGLDNSRLVG
+273 LVG
-285 DIQSGGTT
+285 D
-293 AVDFNQSVLEGDVT
+293 VVVT
-307 VAAAGT
+307 PG
-313 ANVSFNQSSMIGNLV
+313 AN
-328 AQEGGDL
+328 A
-335 SLVLAERSQLAGNVQ
+335 SLALDNRSQLTGNLNGVQ
-350 NAQLVSVQGGSLLVG
+350 QVNINSNSNWTLNANNTIG
-365 DLDRV
+365 DL
-370 QVLSLDSNAQ
+370 AM
-380 FTGKT
+380 TG
-385 VDVQQAGIGGGAN
+385 GRI
-398 WTMTDTSSVG
+398 
-408 SLAMN
+408 
-413 GGQVTFGD
+413 TFGD
-421 NATFYRLNVE
+421 ENSFYELNVQS
-431 NLSGNGTFVM
+431 LSGNGEFYM
-441 ASDFSNGNTD
+441 ASNFASGATD
-451 FLNVTGNASGSHG
+451 FLNVTGNASGTHG
-464 LLMGSNG
+464 LMVGTSG
-471 ADPSLDSLKVVHMGS
+471 TDPASVERLQLVHTGS
-486 GDAQFSLLNQGEQ
+486 GDAQFSLLNDRQE

-504 YSYKLVQKGDQDWYL
+504 YSYKLVKDGQDWYL

-538 NPITIAYGEMTS
+538 TPITIAYGEMTS

-642 MDPESGYYVDSVL
+642 MDLESGYYVDSVL

>member
-1 MHTSMRLLRNTRLT
+1 MRTT
-15 LPLLKWVSVF
+15 IDK
-25 SFGCI
+25 
-30 STSAW
+30 TSAKKPLFVFMNMLMLLPW
-35 AVVLDNQTLTVSS
+35 ALASEQALAILVDNQTLTLTAADAPDTYDLVNGAVLTTQDASTLAIRVTASTVQLNGGTISGGSSNGLHLFGSNATVNGAVVSS
-48 GTPLDSY
+48 T
-55 VLINQSALTVDGAQT
+55 GA
-70 SSISVTDSVLS
+70 V
-81 ILRGDTLTS
+81 GM
-90 NSVAINLVDSQASIA
+90 AIA
-105 NATITSRGSVGLL
+105 RVG
-118 LAHGAGDGSTASVS
+118 AAPSTATVS
-132 NSTIQGGSVGIQV
+132 NSTITGARLG
-145 NAGGELTLANS
+145 A
-156 QVSATA
+156 QVSARSTLNISGSTVTGSNADGIGLAILGGTVTATSGTQFNGTA
-162 ANSDGL
+162 A
-168 RLQGGTAQV
+168 
-177 SNSSIIGQNFGV
+177 GV
-189 RMLRES
+189 RIGRES
-195 ELRPDV
+195 AINSQAPTLT
-201 AALRLD
+201 LD
-207 NSSVSSVTGN
+207 NSSATGGTGPAVLVRTDTVAEINVRNGSTLNGGN
-217 GIEVRTRGDAIID
+217 GVILEVQGPATANLNVAASSLRGNVQIAD
-230 MQNGSRVS
+230 
-238 AGNGTAINI
+238 TA
-247 SEFSNTTLTAGASE
+247 TANLKLDQAS
-261 IEGNIVVAEGGR
+261 
-273 ASLGLDNSRLVG
+273 LVG
-285 DIQSGGTT
+285 D
-293 AVDFNQSVLEGDVT
+293 VVVT
-307 VAAAGT
+307 PG
-313 ANVSFNQSSMIGNLV
+313 AN
-328 AQEGGDL
+328 A
-335 SLVLAERSQLAGNVQ
+335 SLALDNRSQLTGNL
-350 NAQLVSVQGGSLLVG
+350 NG
-365 DLDRV
+365 
-370 QVLSLDSNAQ
+370 
-380 FTGKT
+380 
-385 VDVQQAGIGGGAN
+385 VQQVNINSNSN
-398 WTMTDTSSVG
+398 WTLNANNTIGD
-408 SLAMN
+408 LAMN
-413 GGQVTFGD
+413 GGRITFGD
-421 NATFYRLNVE
+421 ENSFYELDVQS
-431 NLSGNGTFVM
+431 LSGNGEFYM
-441 ASDFSNGNTD
+441 ASNFASGATD
-451 FLNVTGNASGSHG
+451 FLNVTGNASGTHG
-464 LLMGSNG
+464 LMVGTSG
-471 ADPSLDSLKVVHMGS
+471 TDPASVERLQLVHTGS
-486 GDAQFSLLNQGEQ
+486 GDAQFSLLNDRQE

-504 YSYKLVQKGDQDWYL
+504 YSYKLVKDGQDWYL

-538 NPITIAYGEMTS
+538 TPITIAYGEMTS

-767 RNQVQVNNNVFNNDL
+767 RNQVQVNDNVFNNDL

>member
-1 MHTSMRLLRNTRLT
+1 MNMLMLL
-15 LPLLKWVSVF
+15 P
-25 SFGCI
+25 
-30 STSAW
+30 W
-35 AVVLDNQTLTVSS
+35 ALASEQALAVLVDNQTLTLTAADAPDTYDLVNGAVLTTQDASTLAIRVTASTVQLNGGTISGGSSNGLHLFGSNATVNGAVVSS
-48 GTPLDSY
+48 T
-55 VLINQSALTVDGAQT
+55 GA
-70 SSISVTDSVLS
+70 V
-81 ILRGDTLTS
+81 GM
-90 NSVAINLVDSQASIA
+90 AIA
-105 NATITSRGSVGLL
+105 RVG
-118 LAHGAGDGSTASVS
+118 AAPSTATVS
-132 NSTIQGGSVGIQV
+132 NSTITGARLG
-145 NAGGELTLANS
+145 A
-156 QVSATA
+156 QVSARSTLNISGTTVTGSNADGIGLAILGGTVTATSGTQFNGTA
-162 ANSDGL
+162 A
-168 RLQGGTAQV
+168 
-177 SNSSIIGQNFGV
+177 GV
-189 RMLRES
+189 RIGRES
-195 ELRPDV
+195 AINSQAPTLT
-201 AALRLD
+201 LD
-207 NSSVSSVTGN
+207 NSSATGGTGPAVLVRTDTVAEINVRNGSTLNGGN
-217 GIEVRTRGDAIID
+217 GVILEVQGPATANLNVAASSLRGNVQIAD
-230 MQNGSRVS
+230 
-238 AGNGTAINI
+238 TA
-247 SEFSNTTLTAGASE
+247 TANLKLDQAS
-261 IEGNIVVAEGGR
+261 
-273 ASLGLDNSRLVG
+273 LVG
-285 DIQSGGTT
+285 D
-293 AVDFNQSVLEGDVT
+293 VVVT
-307 VAAAGT
+307 PG
-313 ANVSFNQSSMIGNLV
+313 AN
-328 AQEGGDL
+328 A
-335 SLVLAERSQLAGNVQ
+335 SLALDNRSQLTGNLNGVQ
-350 NAQLVSVQGGSLLVG
+350 QVNINSNSNWTLNANNTIG
-365 DLDRV
+365 DL
-370 QVLSLDSNAQ
+370 AM
-380 FTGKT
+380 TG
-385 VDVQQAGIGGGAN
+385 GRI
-398 WTMTDTSSVG
+398 
-408 SLAMN
+408 
-413 GGQVTFGD
+413 TFGD
-421 NATFYRLNVE
+421 ENSFYELNVQS
-431 NLSGNGTFVM
+431 LSGNGEFYM
-441 ASDFSNGNTD
+441 ASNFASGATD
-451 FLNVTGNASGSHG
+451 FLNVTGNASGTHG
-464 LLMGSNG
+464 LMVGTSG
-471 ADPSLDSLKVVHMGS
+471 TDPASVERLQLVHTGS
-486 GDAQFSLLNQGEQ
+486 GDAQFSLLNDRQE

-504 YSYKLVQKGDQDWYL
+504 YSYKLVKDGQDWYL

-538 NPITIAYGEMTS
+538 TPITIAYGEMTS
-550 LRSRMGELRYN
+550 LRSRLGELRYN

-767 RNQVQVNNNVFNNDL
+767 RNQVQVNDNVFNNDL

-790 AGVAWTVAKD
+790 VGVAWTVAKD

>member
-1 MHTSMRLLRNTRLT
+1 MRTST
-15 LPLLKWVSVF
+15 LIITPFKKIIAVTQWATALSMTLVSPQIF
-25 SFGCI
+25 
-30 STSAW
+30 
-35 AVVLDNQTLTVSS
+35 AVVLDNQTLTITSLDAPTDYQLVNQSLLIVDSAQTFGLRLNRSGLNILS
-48 GTPLDSY
+48 GTVTATGRGIELADSQATIANASITSSSNFGLLL
-55 VLINQSALTVDGAQT
+55 VHGSGVGSTATVTNSQITGATTGAQAT
-70 SSISVTDSVLS
+70 AGSVL
-81 ILRGDTLTS
+81 
-90 NSVAINLVDSQASIA
+90 NLVDSNVTGTGP
-105 NATITSRGSVGLL
+105 NA
-118 LAHGAGDGSTASVS
+118 H
-132 NSTIQGGSVGIQV
+132 
-145 NAGGELTLANS
+145 
-156 QVSATA
+156 
-162 ANSDGL
+162 GL
-168 RLQGGTAQV
+168 RLLGAEANVTGST
-177 SNSSIIGQNFGV
+177 ITGQNAGV
-189 RMLRES
+189 RMSREGAA
-195 ELRPDV
+195 RPDAPV
-201 AALRLD
+201 LRLN
-207 NSSVSSVTGN
+207 NSVVRGVN
-217 GIEVRTRGDAIID
+217 GPAIQVASNATAIIEVL
-230 MQNGSRVS
+230 NGS
-238 AGNGTAINI
+238 
-247 SEFSNTTLTAGASE
+247 TLTAGNGV
-261 IEGNIVVAEGGR
+261 I
-273 ASLGLDNSRLVG
+273 LDTA
-285 DIQSGGTT
+285 IGTT
-293 AVDFNQSVLEGDVT
+293 TDLTVASSSLEGDVATAGATTATFTQSTLNGNVNVSDTGSANLRFDQSRITGDVVAASGGTASVTLNNSSQLTGRLENVQQVSINSSSNWTLNADNT
-307 VAAAGT
+307 VA
-313 ANVSFNQSSMIGNLV
+313 N
-328 AQEGGDL
+328 
-335 SLVLAERSQLAGNVQ
+335 
-350 NAQLVSVQGGSLLVG
+350 
-365 DLDRV
+365 
-370 QVLSLDSNAQ
+370 
-380 FTGKT
+380 
-385 VDVQQAGIGGGAN
+385 
-398 WTMTDTSSVG
+398 
-408 SLAMN
+408 LAMN

-538 NPITIAYGEMTS
+538 TPITIAYGEMTS

-790 AGVAWTVAKD
+790 AGVALTVAKD

>member
-1 MHTSMRLLRNTRLT
+1 MRTT
-15 LPLLKWVSVF
+15 IDK
-25 SFGCI
+25 
-30 STSAW
+30 TSAKKSLFVFVNMLMLLPW
-35 AVVLDNQTLTVSS
+35 ALASEQALAVLVDNQTLTLTAADAPDTYDLVNGAVLTTQDASTLAIRVTASTVQLNGGTISGGSSNGLHLFGSNATVNGAVVSS
-48 GTPLDSY
+48 T
-55 VLINQSALTVDGAQT
+55 GA
-70 SSISVTDSVLS
+70 V
-81 ILRGDTLTS
+81 GM
-90 NSVAINLVDSQASIA
+90 
-105 NATITSRGSVGLL
+105 ATARVG
-118 LAHGAGDGSTASVS
+118 AAPSTATVS
-132 NSTIQGGSVGIQV
+132 NSTITGARLG
-145 NAGGELTLANS
+145 A
-156 QVSATA
+156 QVSARSTLNISGTTVTGSNADGIGLAILGGTVTATSGTQFNGTA
-162 ANSDGL
+162 A
-168 RLQGGTAQV
+168 
-177 SNSSIIGQNFGV
+177 GV
-189 RMLRES
+189 RIGRES
-195 ELRPDV
+195 AINSQAPTLT
-201 AALRLD
+201 LD
-207 NSSVSSVTGN
+207 NSSATGGTGPAVLVRTDTVAEINVRNGSTLNGGN
-217 GIEVRTRGDAIID
+217 GVILEVQGPATANLNVAASSLRGNVQIAD
-230 MQNGSRVS
+230 
-238 AGNGTAINI
+238 TA
-247 SEFSNTTLTAGASE
+247 TANLKLDQAS
-261 IEGNIVVAEGGR
+261 
-273 ASLGLDNSRLVG
+273 LVG
-285 DIQSGGTT
+285 D
-293 AVDFNQSVLEGDVT
+293 VVVT
-307 VAAAGT
+307 PG
-313 ANVSFNQSSMIGNLV
+313 AN
-328 AQEGGDL
+328 A
-335 SLVLAERSQLAGNVQ
+335 SLALDNRSQLTGNLNGVQQVNINSNSNWTLNANNTIGDLAMTGGRIAFGDENSFYELNVQ
-350 NAQLVSVQGGSLLVG
+350 S
-365 DLDRV
+365 
-370 QVLSLDSNAQ
+370 
-380 FTGKT
+380 
-385 VDVQQAGIGGGAN
+385 
-398 WTMTDTSSVG
+398 
-408 SLAMN
+408 
-413 GGQVTFGD
+413 
-421 NATFYRLNVE
+421 
-431 NLSGNGTFVM
+431 LSGNGEFYM
-441 ASDFSNGNTD
+441 ASNFASGATD
-451 FLNVTGNASGSHG
+451 FLNVTGNASGTHG
-464 LLMGSNG
+464 LMVGTSG
-471 ADPSLDSLKVVHMGS
+471 TDPASVERLQLVHTGS
-486 GDAQFSLLNQGEQ
+486 GDAQFSLLNDRQE

-504 YSYKLVQKGDQDWYL
+504 YSYKLVKDGQDWYL

-538 NPITIAYGEMTS
+538 TPITIAYGEMTS

-680 HGMSASVEVGKH
+680 HGISASVEVGKH

>member
-1 MHTSMRLLRNTRLT
+1 MNMLMLL
-15 LPLLKWVSVF
+15 P
-25 SFGCI
+25 
-30 STSAW
+30 W
-35 AVVLDNQTLTVSS
+35 ALASEQALAILVDNQTLTLTAADAPDTYDLVNGAVLTTQDASTLSIRVTASTVQLNGGTISGGSSNGLHLFGSNATVNGAVVSS
-48 GTPLDSY
+48 T
-55 VLINQSALTVDGAQT
+55 GA
-70 SSISVTDSVLS
+70 V
-81 ILRGDTLTS
+81 GM
-90 NSVAINLVDSQASIA
+90 AIA
-105 NATITSRGSVGLL
+105 RVG
-118 LAHGAGDGSTASVS
+118 AAPSTATVS
-132 NSTIQGGSVGIQV
+132 NSTITGARLG
-145 NAGGELTLANS
+145 A
-156 QVSATA
+156 QVSARSTLNISGTTVTGSNADGIGLAILGGTVTATSGTQFNGTA
-162 ANSDGL
+162 A
-168 RLQGGTAQV
+168 
-177 SNSSIIGQNFGV
+177 GV
-189 RMLRES
+189 RIGRES
-195 ELRPDV
+195 AINSQAPTLT
-201 AALRLD
+201 LD
-207 NSSVSSVTGN
+207 NSSATGGTGPAVLVRTDTVAEINVRNGSTLNGGN
-217 GIEVRTRGDAIID
+217 GVILEVQGPATANLNVAASSLRGNVQIAD
-230 MQNGSRVS
+230 
-238 AGNGTAINI
+238 TA
-247 SEFSNTTLTAGASE
+247 TANLKLDQAS
-261 IEGNIVVAEGGR
+261 
-273 ASLGLDNSRLVG
+273 LVG
-285 DIQSGGTT
+285 D
-293 AVDFNQSVLEGDVT
+293 VVVT
-307 VAAAGT
+307 PG
-313 ANVSFNQSSMIGNLV
+313 AN
-328 AQEGGDL
+328 A
-335 SLVLAERSQLAGNVQ
+335 SLALDNRSQLTGNLNGVQ
-350 NAQLVSVQGGSLLVG
+350 QVNINSNSNWTLNANNTIG
-365 DLDRV
+365 DL
-370 QVLSLDSNAQ
+370 AM
-380 FTGKT
+380 TG
-385 VDVQQAGIGGGAN
+385 GRI
-398 WTMTDTSSVG
+398 
-408 SLAMN
+408 
-413 GGQVTFGD
+413 TFGD
-421 NATFYRLNVE
+421 ENSFYELNVQS
-431 NLSGNGTFVM
+431 LSGNGEFYM
-441 ASDFSNGNTD
+441 ASNFASGATD
-451 FLNVTGNASGSHG
+451 FLNVTGNASGTHG
-464 LLMGSNG
+464 LMVGTSG
-471 ADPSLDSLKVVHMGS
+471 TDPASVERLQLVHTGS
-486 GDAQFSLLNQGEQ
+486 GDAQFSLLNDRQE

-504 YSYKLVQKGDQDWYL
+504 YSYKLVKDGQDWYL

-538 NPITIAYGEMTS
+538 TPITIAYGEMTS

-680 HGMSASVEVGKH
+680 HGISASVEVGKH

>member
-538 NPITIAYGEMTS
+538 TPITIAYGEMTS

>member
-1 MHTSMRLLRNTRLT
+1 MSREGAARPDAPVLRLN
-15 LPLLKWVSVF
+15 
-25 SFGCI
+25 
-30 STSAW
+30 
-35 AVVLDNQTLTVSS
+35 
-48 GTPLDSY
+48 
-55 VLINQSALTVDGAQT
+55 
-70 SSISVTDSVLS
+70 
-81 ILRGDTLTS
+81 
-90 NSVAINLVDSQASIA
+90 NSVVRGVNGPAIQVAS
-105 NATITSRGSVGLL
+105 NATAI
-118 LAHGAGDGSTASVS
+118 
-132 NSTIQGGSVGIQV
+132 
-145 NAGGELTLANS
+145 
-156 QVSATA
+156 
-162 ANSDGL
+162 
-168 RLQGGTAQV
+168 
-177 SNSSIIGQNFGV
+177 
-189 RMLRES
+189 
-195 ELRPDV
+195 
-201 AALRLD
+201 
-207 NSSVSSVTGN
+207 
-217 GIEVRTRGDAIID
+217 IEVL
-230 MQNGSRVS
+230 NGS
-238 AGNGTAINI
+238 
-247 SEFSNTTLTAGASE
+247 TLTAGNGV
-261 IEGNIVVAEGGR
+261 I
-273 ASLGLDNSRLVG
+273 LDTA
-285 DIQSGGTT
+285 IGTT
-293 AVDFNQSVLEGDVT
+293 TDLTVASSSLEGDVATAGATTATFTQSTLNGNVNVSDTGSANLRFDQSRITGDVVAASGGTASVTLNNSSQLTGRLENVQQVSINSSSNWTLNADNT
-307 VAAAGT
+307 VA
-313 ANVSFNQSSMIGNLV
+313 N
-328 AQEGGDL
+328 
-335 SLVLAERSQLAGNVQ
+335 
-350 NAQLVSVQGGSLLVG
+350 
-365 DLDRV
+365 
-370 QVLSLDSNAQ
+370 
-380 FTGKT
+380 
-385 VDVQQAGIGGGAN
+385 
-398 WTMTDTSSVG
+398 
-408 SLAMN
+408 LAMN

-504 YSYKLVQKGDQDWYL
+504 YSYKLVQKDGQDWYL

-538 NPITIAYGEMTS
+538 TPVTIAYGEMTS

-767 RNQVQVNNNVFNNDL
+767 RNQVQVNDNVFNNDL

>member
-1 MHTSMRLLRNTRLT
+1 MRTT
-15 LPLLKWVSVF
+15 IDK
-25 SFGCI
+25 
-30 STSAW
+30 TSAKKPLFVFMNMLMLLPW
-35 AVVLDNQTLTVSS
+35 ALASEQALAILVDNQTLTLTAADAPDTYDLVNGAVLTTQDASTLAIRVTASTVQLNGGTISGGSSNGLHLFGSNATVNGAVVSS
-48 GTPLDSY
+48 T
-55 VLINQSALTVDGAQT
+55 GA
-70 SSISVTDSVLS
+70 V
-81 ILRGDTLTS
+81 GM
-90 NSVAINLVDSQASIA
+90 AIA
-105 NATITSRGSVGLL
+105 RVG
-118 LAHGAGDGSTASVS
+118 AAPSTATVS
-132 NSTIQGGSVGIQV
+132 NSTITGARLG
-145 NAGGELTLANS
+145 A
-156 QVSATA
+156 QVSARSTLNISGTTVTGSNADGIGLAILGGTVTATSGTQFNGTA
-162 ANSDGL
+162 A
-168 RLQGGTAQV
+168 
-177 SNSSIIGQNFGV
+177 GV
-189 RMLRES
+189 RIGRES
-195 ELRPDV
+195 AINSQAPTLT
-201 AALRLD
+201 LD
-207 NSSVSSVTGN
+207 NSSATGGTGPAVLVRTDTVAEINVRNGSTLNGGN
-217 GIEVRTRGDAIID
+217 GVILEVQGPATANLNVAASSLRGNVQIAD
-230 MQNGSRVS
+230 
-238 AGNGTAINI
+238 TA
-247 SEFSNTTLTAGASE
+247 TANLKLDQAS
-261 IEGNIVVAEGGR
+261 
-273 ASLGLDNSRLVG
+273 LVG
-285 DIQSGGTT
+285 D
-293 AVDFNQSVLEGDVT
+293 VVVT
-307 VAAAGT
+307 PG
-313 ANVSFNQSSMIGNLV
+313 AN
-328 AQEGGDL
+328 A
-335 SLVLAERSQLAGNVQ
+335 SLALDNRSQLTGNL
-350 NAQLVSVQGGSLLVG
+350 NG
-365 DLDRV
+365 
-370 QVLSLDSNAQ
+370 
-380 FTGKT
+380 
-385 VDVQQAGIGGGAN
+385 VQQVNINSNSN
-398 WTMTDTSSVG
+398 WTLNANNTIGD
-408 SLAMN
+408 LAMN
-413 GGQVTFGD
+413 GGRITFGD
-421 NATFYRLNVE
+421 ENSFYELNVQS
-431 NLSGNGTFVM
+431 LSGNGEFYM
-441 ASDFSNGNTD
+441 ASNFASGATD
-451 FLNVTGNASGSHG
+451 FLNVTGNASGTHG
-464 LLMGSNG
+464 LMVGTSG
-471 ADPSLDSLKVVHMGS
+471 TDPASVERLQLVHTGS
-486 GDAQFSLLNQGEQ
+486 GDAQFSLLNDRQE

-504 YSYKLVQKGDQDWYL
+504 YSYKLVKDGQDWYL

-538 NPITIAYGEMTS
+538 TPITIAYGEMTS

-767 RNQVQVNNNVFNNDL
+767 RNQVQVNDNVFNNDL

>member
-1 MHTSMRLLRNTRLT
+1 MRTT
-15 LPLLKWVSVF
+15 IDK
-25 SFGCI
+25 
-30 STSAW
+30 TSAKKPLFVFVNMLMLLPW
-35 AVVLDNQTLTVSS
+35 ALASEQALAILVDNQTLTLTAADAPDTYDLVNGAVLTTQDASTLAIRVTASTVQLNGGTISGGSSNGLHLFGSNATVNGAVVSS
-48 GTPLDSY
+48 T
-55 VLINQSALTVDGAQT
+55 GA
-70 SSISVTDSVLS
+70 V
-81 ILRGDTLTS
+81 GM
-90 NSVAINLVDSQASIA
+90 AIA
-105 NATITSRGSVGLL
+105 RVG
-118 LAHGAGDGSTASVS
+118 AAPSTATVS
-132 NSTIQGGSVGIQV
+132 NSTITGARLG
-145 NAGGELTLANS
+145 A
-156 QVSATA
+156 QVSARSTLNISGTTVTGSNADGIGLAILGGTVTATSGTQFNGTA
-162 ANSDGL
+162 A
-168 RLQGGTAQV
+168 
-177 SNSSIIGQNFGV
+177 GV
-189 RMLRES
+189 RIGRES
-195 ELRPDV
+195 AINSQAPTLT
-201 AALRLD
+201 LD
-207 NSSVSSVTGN
+207 NSSATGGTGPAVLVRTDTVAEINVRNGSTLNGGN
-217 GIEVRTRGDAIID
+217 GVILEVQGPATANLNVAASSLRGNVQIAD
-230 MQNGSRVS
+230 
-238 AGNGTAINI
+238 TA
-247 SEFSNTTLTAGASE
+247 TANLKLDQAS
-261 IEGNIVVAEGGR
+261 
-273 ASLGLDNSRLVG
+273 LVG
-285 DIQSGGTT
+285 D
-293 AVDFNQSVLEGDVT
+293 VVVT
-307 VAAAGT
+307 PG
-313 ANVSFNQSSMIGNLV
+313 AN
-328 AQEGGDL
+328 A
-335 SLVLAERSQLAGNVQ
+335 SLALDNRSQLTGNLNGVQ
-350 NAQLVSVQGGSLLVG
+350 QVNINSNSNWTLNANNTIG
-365 DLDRV
+365 DL
-370 QVLSLDSNAQ
+370 AM
-380 FTGKT
+380 TG
-385 VDVQQAGIGGGAN
+385 GRI
-398 WTMTDTSSVG
+398 
-408 SLAMN
+408 
-413 GGQVTFGD
+413 TFGD
-421 NATFYRLNVE
+421 ENSFYKLDVQS
-431 NLSGNGTFVM
+431 LSGNGEFYM
-441 ASDFSNGNTD
+441 ASNFASGATD
-451 FLNVTGNASGSHG
+451 FLNVTGNASGTHG
-464 LLMGSNG
+464 LMVGTSG
-471 ADPSLDSLKVVHMGS
+471 TDPASVERLQLVHTGS
-486 GDAQFSLLNQGEQ
+486 GDAQFSLLNDRQE

-504 YSYKLVQKGDQDWYL
+504 YSYKLVKDGQDWYL

-538 NPITIAYGEMTS
+538 TPITIAYGEMTS

-767 RNQVQVNNNVFNNDL
+767 RNQVQVNDNVFNNDL

>member
-1 MHTSMRLLRNTRLT
+1 MRTST
-15 LPLLKWVSVF
+15 LIITPFKKVIAVTQWATALSMTLVSPQIF
-25 SFGCI
+25 
-30 STSAW
+30 
-35 AVVLDNQTLTVSS
+35 AVVLDNQTLTITSLDAPTDYQLVNQSLLIVDSAQTFGLRLNRSGLNILS
-48 GTPLDSY
+48 GTVTATGRGIELADSQATIANASITSSSNFGLLL
-55 VLINQSALTVDGAQT
+55 VHGSGVGSTATVTNSQITGATTGAQAT
-70 SSISVTDSVLS
+70 AGSVL
-81 ILRGDTLTS
+81 
-90 NSVAINLVDSQASIA
+90 NLVDSNVTGTGP
-105 NATITSRGSVGLL
+105 NA
-118 LAHGAGDGSTASVS
+118 H
-132 NSTIQGGSVGIQV
+132 
-145 NAGGELTLANS
+145 
-156 QVSATA
+156 
-162 ANSDGL
+162 GL
-168 RLQGGTAQV
+168 RLLGAEANVTGST
-177 SNSSIIGQNFGV
+177 ITGQNAGV
-189 RMLRES
+189 RMSREGAA
-195 ELRPDV
+195 RPDAPV
-201 AALRLD
+201 LRLN
-207 NSSVSSVTGN
+207 NSVVRGVN
-217 GIEVRTRGDAIID
+217 GPAIQVASNATAIIEVL
-230 MQNGSRVS
+230 NGS
-238 AGNGTAINI
+238 
-247 SEFSNTTLTAGASE
+247 TLTAGNGV
-261 IEGNIVVAEGGR
+261 I
-273 ASLGLDNSRLVG
+273 LDTA
-285 DIQSGGTT
+285 IGTT
-293 AVDFNQSVLEGDVT
+293 TDLTVASSSLEGDVATAGATTATFTQSTLNGNVNVSDTGSANLRFDQSRITGDVVAASGGTASVTLNNSSQLTGRLENVQQVSINSSSNWTLNADNT
-307 VAAAGT
+307 VA
-313 ANVSFNQSSMIGNLV
+313 N
-328 AQEGGDL
+328 
-335 SLVLAERSQLAGNVQ
+335 
-350 NAQLVSVQGGSLLVG
+350 
-365 DLDRV
+365 
-370 QVLSLDSNAQ
+370 
-380 FTGKT
+380 
-385 VDVQQAGIGGGAN
+385 
-398 WTMTDTSSVG
+398 
-408 SLAMN
+408 LAMN

-538 NPITIAYGEMTS
+538 TPITIAYGEMTS

>member
-1 MHTSMRLLRNTRLT
+1 M
-15 LPLLKWVSVF
+15 
-25 SFGCI
+25 
-30 STSAW
+30 
-35 AVVLDNQTLTVSS
+35 
-48 GTPLDSY
+48 
-55 VLINQSALTVDGAQT
+55 
-70 SSISVTDSVLS
+70 
-81 ILRGDTLTS
+81 
-90 NSVAINLVDSQASIA
+90 
-105 NATITSRGSVGLL
+105 
-118 LAHGAGDGSTASVS
+118 
-132 NSTIQGGSVGIQV
+132 
-145 NAGGELTLANS
+145 
-156 QVSATA
+156 
-162 ANSDGL
+162 
-168 RLQGGTAQV
+168 
-177 SNSSIIGQNFGV
+177 
-189 RMLRES
+189 
-195 ELRPDV
+195 
-201 AALRLD
+201 
-207 NSSVSSVTGN
+207 
-217 GIEVRTRGDAIID
+217 
-230 MQNGSRVS
+230 
-238 AGNGTAINI
+238 
-247 SEFSNTTLTAGASE
+247 
-261 IEGNIVVAEGGR
+261 
-273 ASLGLDNSRLVG
+273 
-285 DIQSGGTT
+285 
-293 AVDFNQSVLEGDVT
+293 
-307 VAAAGT
+307 
-313 ANVSFNQSSMIGNLV
+313 
-328 AQEGGDL
+328 
-335 SLVLAERSQLAGNVQ
+335 
-350 NAQLVSVQGGSLLVG
+350 LVG

-538 NPITIAYGEMTS
+538 TPITIAYGEMTS